1 MSDKVETEFNAN
13 ENTPHKGQS
22 IYIEASAGTGKTY
35 NIQKIVRKL
44 LERKDVS
51 RLEKILI
58 VTFTEKAAGELRD
71 RIRKELAGFEA
82 DVDNAPIYTI
92 HSFCQ
97 NTLEEFS
104 FTAKKPASL
113 ELIDEEE
120 ISNFIDRAIRDGLE
134 NDENFR
140 TELIALFENA
150 ENKDS
155 FIESLKKDLK
165 QAVGRYYPDEKI
177 VELEKEK
184 QPAIFNG
191 REITIDDYKTYSRFE
206 LLIETQEF
214 KEKLA
219 ELEKLAKQN
228 EEDFKEKSVGLSKT
242 AKGNLEKKLLRLPKF
257 CEDLKSHFSNKEINF
272 NGSSFQEQYFE
283 NEEKELFKYFWNL
296 KNFQNNDDIKKSLFK
311 IFLANFYQMH
321 LPNLYQ
327 AWQLE
332 KSQNKQQSFND
343 MIRNVREA
351 VCEKDSALK
360 KELQKK
366 YDVAIIDE
374 FQDTNQ
380 QQWDIFRE
388 VFKNESHSLIVV
400 GDPKQSIYAF
410 QGADVNV
417 YENAIGTFENGYK
430 LSHNYRSTD
439 QMIEACNGLFEQDF
453 FKGSD
458 ITFFKSE
465 PPEAP
470 EDKTSNAT
478 FDGKEIKPFWICN
491 SEKVEK
497 KENEPAKKIECPISA
512 EEFAKL
518 AVEKIVDCCTY
529 DKNGK
534 TRLQV
539 YEKKEKNFRNVSF
552 KDFAV
557 LAKTSSEMEEIEN
570 AMKRSGIP
578 FLRYKDKNLFAGIEC
593 RHWISLINAIA
604 SPDFIGHNRAFL
616 SEALFTKFFEI
627 PLESVK
633 DEKYDSP
640 TCKERKAIIEWQNL
654 AEKRKW
660 ARLLESVFEK
670 TQIENRLS
678 GLDNLQS
685 LSKFRQIGEYIV
697 EYLYKNDSSLKG
709 VSKHLSRLVAR
720 TEEADDE
727 GSLVARGTDFDC
739 VQLMTIHASKGLE
752 FPVVIAAGGFKQRN
766 NQIPQVYLYH
776 EEKKDDEGK
785 VVEKYAKLS
794 FSECDKKKMQGEE
807 EKEWQR
813 LFYVAYTR
821 ASSLMILPNYEKS
834 KSGNRKNDNVFTKTV
849 TASLSAFMQNEDEK
863 KANDSDYQKRYEKFI
878 ITEKERNDFNFCK
891 KLNEKVQEI
900 LKHKKEK
907 ESDGFTEELQRKEF
921 EKLSAAK
928 NRLLKKNSY
937 SSLGHKKIA
946 LNEYVSDKYKPEEEE
961 LYNENLED
969 VSELSDSDYLKG
981 YPRGSKL
988 GLALHSIFEKIDFE
1002 TARPISSSSCK
1013 KISDFE
1019 EFFADS
1025 EVKSLIDTSFYEQG
1039 FKIDKDDSKNWRKN
1053 TAQSI
1058 WNTLSA
1064 RFKEVR
1070 TNKSGNFFSLREI
1083 SLKDRTS
1090 EAEFNF
1096 MPEEFSSAPE
1106 IRNYFNGF
1114 IDLLFVRNVGG
1125 REVYSLLDW
1134 KSDTLADYSET
1145 ETANHSVEKYSV
1157 QMVLYSFCLVKW
1169 LKTFPKYSSMKESEI
1184 YENHFGGIYY
1194 VYLRGT
1200 KGETGNG
1207 IFAQRWNSWSTLNKI
1222 FNDEICGKLKTE
1234 NEK

>member
-1 MSDKVETEFNAN
+1 MSDKIETEFNAKD
-13 ENTPHKGQS
+13 NTPLKGQS
-22 IYIEASAGTGKTY
+22 IYIKASAGTGKTY
-35 NIQKIVRKL
+35 NIQKIVRQL
-44 LERKDVS
+44 LERKDVPQ
-51 RLEKILI
+51 LEKILI

-71 RIRKELAGFEA
+71 RIRKELTGFDA

-97 NTLEEFS
+97 QTLEEFA
-104 FTAKKPASL
+104 FTANKPASL

-120 ISNFIDRAIRDGLE
+120 IIDFIDRAIRDGLE

-140 TELIALFENA
+140 TELIPLFENA

-155 FIESLKKDLK
+155 FIESLKDDLK
-165 QAVGRYYPDEKI
+165 QAVARYYPDEKI
-177 VELEKEK
+177 VELDANSDSIYLKYEGKKEQKDYTFEDCDFLLEKEESGNYDEVK
-184 QPAIFNG
+184 KD
-191 REITIDDYKTYSRFE
+191 ITRVFTGKDAANHKKNIEKYKKARFY
-206 LLIETQEF
+206 
-214 KEKLA
+214 
-219 ELEKLAKQN
+219 
-228 EEDFKEKSVGLSKT
+228 
-242 AKGNLEKKLLRLPKF
+242 GNI
-257 CEDLKSHFSNKEINF
+257 LKS
-272 NGSSFQEQYFE
+272 
-283 NEEKELFKYFWNL
+283 
-296 KNFQNNDDIKKSLFK
+296 
-311 IFLANFYQMH
+311 
-321 LPNLYQ
+321 LYQ

-351 VCEKDSALK
+351 VCEKNSALK

-388 VFKNESHSLIVV
+388 VFKNDSHSLIVV

-410 QGADVNV
+410 QGADINV

-439 QMIEACNGLFEQDF
+439 QMIEACNRLFEQDF

-470 EDKTSNAT
+470 GDKTLNAT

-491 SEKVEK
+491 SEKEEK

-512 EEFAKL
+512 EEFANL

-557 LAKTSSEMEEIEN
+557 LAKTSPEMEKIEN
-570 AMKRSGIP
+570 AMKDSGIP
-578 FLRYKDKNLFAGIEC
+578 FLRYKDKNLFRGIEC
-593 RHWISLINAIA
+593 KHWISLINAIT
-604 SPDFIGHNRAFL
+604 SPDFTGHKRAFL
-616 SEALFTKFFEI
+616 SEALFTRFFDI
-627 PLESVK
+627 PIENVT

-640 TCKERKAIIEWQNL
+640 TCDERKAIIEWQML
-654 AEKRKW
+654 AEDRKW
-660 ARLLESVFEK
+660 AKLLESIFEK
-670 TQIENRLS
+670 TQIEKRLS
-678 GLDNLQS
+678 GLDNLQT

-697 EYLYKNDSSLKG
+697 EYLYKNDSSLDG
-709 VSKHLSRLVAR
+709 VSRHLSRLVAR
-720 TEEADDE
+720 TEGADDE

-766 NQIPQVYLYH
+766 NQISQVYLYH

-785 VVEKYAKLS
+785 PVGKYAKLS
-794 FSECDKKKMQGEE
+794 FSENGKEKMKNEE
-807 EKEWQR
+807 EIEWQR

-834 KSGNRKNDNVFTKTV
+834 ISGDKRIDNVFTKTI
-849 TASLSAFMQNEDEK
+849 TASLSAFMQND
-863 KANDSDYQKRYEKFI
+863 AN
-878 ITEKERNDFNFCK
+878 K
-891 KLNEKVQEI
+891 KLYENFIFSEENNRKLSKEVQEI

-907 ESDGFTEELQRKEF
+907 ESDGTTEDSQKAVFTELKD
-921 EKLSAAK
+921 AK

-946 LNEYVSDKYKPEEEE
+946 LNEYVSDKYKPEEEDDD
-961 LYNENLED
+961 ENLEET
-969 VSELSDSDYLKG
+969 SELSDSDYLKG

-1002 TARPISSSSCK
+1002 TALPIASASSGK
-1013 KISDFE
+1013 RISDYE
-1019 EFFADS
+1019 ELCTDS
-1025 EVKSLIDTSFYEQG
+1025 DVKALIEDSFSEQG
-1039 FKIDKDDSKNWRKN
+1039 LKIDEEDSKNWRKN
-1053 TAQSI
+1053 TAQII
-1058 WNTLSA
+1058 WNALSA
-1064 RFKEVR
+1064 RFKEL
-1070 TNKSGNFFSLREI
+1070 TGGKEGGTFSLREI
-1083 SLKDRTS
+1083 LLKDRSS
-1090 EAEFNF
+1090 EVEFNF

-1114 IDLLFVRNVGG
+1114 IDLLFVRNVDGK
-1125 REVYSLLDW
+1125 EVYSLLDW
-1134 KSDTLADYSET
+1134 KSDTLPDYSES
-1145 ETANHSVEKYSV
+1145 ETANHSVEKYSI
-1157 QMVLYSFCLVKW
+1157 QMVLYSYCLVKW
-1169 LKTFPKYSSMKESEI
+1169 LKTFPKYSSMDYNEI
-1184 YENHFGGIYY
+1184 YKNHFGGIYY

-1200 KGETGNG
+1200 KAGTDNG
-1207 IFAQRWNSWSTLNKI
+1207 IFAQKWENWKMLNTI
-1222 FNDEICGKLKTE
+1222 FNDKICKKMKTE
-1234 NEK
+1234 SKK

>member
-1 MSDKVETEFNAN
+1 MSDKIETEFNAKD
-13 ENTPHKGQS
+13 NTPLKGQS
-22 IYIEASAGTGKTY
+22 IYIKASAGTGKTY
-35 NIQKIVRKL
+35 NIQKIVRQL
-44 LERKDVS
+44 LERKEVPQ
-51 RLEKILI
+51 LEKILI

-71 RIRKELAGFEA
+71 RIRKELTGFDA

-97 NTLEEFS
+97 KTLEEFA
-104 FTAKKPASL
+104 FTANKPASL

-120 ISNFIDRAIRDGLE
+120 ISDFIDRAIRDGLE

-140 TELIALFENA
+140 TELIPLFENA

-165 QAVGRYYPDEKI
+165 QAVAKYYPDEKI
-177 VELEKEK
+177 VELDANSDSIYLKYEGKKEQKDYTFEDCDFLLEKEESGIYDEVK
-184 QPAIFNG
+184 KD
-191 REITIDDYKTYSRFE
+191 ITRVFTGKDAANHKKNIEKYKKARFY
-206 LLIETQEF
+206 
-214 KEKLA
+214 
-219 ELEKLAKQN
+219 
-228 EEDFKEKSVGLSKT
+228 
-242 AKGNLEKKLLRLPKF
+242 GNI
-257 CEDLKSHFSNKEINF
+257 LKS
-272 NGSSFQEQYFE
+272 
-283 NEEKELFKYFWNL
+283 
-296 KNFQNNDDIKKSLFK
+296 
-311 IFLANFYQMH
+311 
-321 LPNLYQ
+321 LYQ

-351 VCEKDSALK
+351 VCEKNSALK

-388 VFKNESHSLIVV
+388 VFKNDSHSLIVV

-439 QMIEACNGLFEQDF
+439 QMIEACNRLFEQDF

-458 ITFFKSE
+458 ITFFKSD

-470 EDKTSNAT
+470 GDKTLNAT

-491 SEKVEK
+491 SEKKEK
-497 KENEPAKKIECPISA
+497 NEDGSVKKSEVPISA
-512 EEFAKL
+512 EDFANL

-557 LAKTSSEMEEIEN
+557 LAKTSPEMEKIEN
-570 AMKRSGIP
+570 AMKDSGIP
-578 FLRYKDKNLFAGIEC
+578 FLRYKDKNLFRGIEC
-593 RHWISLINAIA
+593 KHWISLINAIA
-604 SPDFIGHNRAFL
+604 SPDFTGHNRAFL
-616 SEALFTKFFEI
+616 SEALFTRFFDI
-627 PLESVK
+627 PIENVT

-640 TCKERKAIIEWQNL
+640 TCDERKALIEWQML
-654 AEKRKW
+654 AEDRKW
-660 ARLLESVFEK
+660 AKLLESIFEK
-670 TQIENRLS
+670 TQIEKRLS
-678 GLDNLQS
+678 GLDNLQT

-697 EYLYKNDSSLKG
+697 EYLYKNDSSLDG
-709 VSKHLSRLVAR
+709 VSRHLSRLVAR
-720 TEEADDE
+720 TEGPDDE

-785 VVEKYAKLS
+785 PVGKYAKLS
-794 FSECDKKKMQGEE
+794 FSEDGKEKMKKEE
-807 EKEWQR
+807 EIEWQR

-834 KSGNRKNDNVFTKTV
+834 RSGDKRIDNVFTKTI
-849 TASLSAFMQNEDEK
+849 TTSLSAFMQND
-863 KANDSDYQKRYEKFI
+863 AN
-878 ITEKERNDFNFCK
+878 K
-891 KLNEKVQEI
+891 KLYENFIFSEENNRKLSKEVQEI
-900 LKHKKEK
+900 LKHKTEK
-907 ESDGFTEELQRKEF
+907 ESDGTTEDSQKEVFTELKD
-921 EKLSAAK
+921 AK

-946 LNEYVSDKYKPEEEE
+946 LNEYVSDKYKPEEEDDD
-961 LYNENLED
+961 ENLEET
-969 VSELSDSDYLKG
+969 SELSDSDYLKG

-1002 TARPISSSSCK
+1002 TALPIASASSGK
-1013 KISDFE
+1013 RISDYE
-1019 EFFADS
+1019 ELCTDS
-1025 EVKSLIDTSFYEQG
+1025 NVKALIEDSFSEQDL
-1039 FKIDKDDSKNWRKN
+1039 KIDEEDSKNWRKN
-1053 TAQSI
+1053 TAQI
-1058 WNTLSA
+1058 VWNTLSA
-1064 RFKEVR
+1064 RFKEL
-1070 TNKSGNFFSLREI
+1070 TGGKEGETFSLREI
-1083 SLKDRTS
+1083 LLKDRSS
-1090 EAEFNF
+1090 EVEFNF

-1114 IDLLFVRNVGG
+1114 IDLLFVRNVDGK
-1125 REVYSLLDW
+1125 EVYSLLDW
-1134 KSDTLADYSET
+1134 KSDTLPDYSES
-1145 ETANHSVEKYSV
+1145 ETANHSVEKYSI
-1157 QMVLYSFCLVKW
+1157 QMVLYSYCLVKW
-1169 LKTFPKYSSMKESEI
+1169 LKTFPKYSSMDYNEI
-1184 YENHFGGIYY
+1184 YKNHFGGIYY

-1200 KGETGNG
+1200 KAGTDNG
-1207 IFAQRWNSWSTLNKI
+1207 IFAQKWENWEMLNTI
-1222 FNDEICGKLKTE
+1222 FNDKICKKMKTE
-1234 NEK
+1234 SKK

>member
-1 MSDKVETEFNAN
+1 MSDKIETEFNAKD
-13 ENTPHKGQS
+13 NTPLKGQS
-22 IYIEASAGTGKTY
+22 IYIKASAGTGKTY
-35 NIQKIVRKL
+35 NIQKIVRQL
-44 LERKDVS
+44 LERKEVPQ
-51 RLEKILI
+51 LEKILI

-71 RIRKELAGFEA
+71 RIRKELTGFDA

-97 NTLEEFS
+97 KTLEEFA
-104 FTAKKPASL
+104 FTANKPASL

-120 ISNFIDRAIRDGLE
+120 ISDFIDRAIRDGLE

-140 TELIALFENA
+140 TELIPLFENA

-155 FIESLKKDLK
+155 FIESLKDDLK
-165 QAVGRYYPDEKI
+165 QAVAKYYPDEKI
-177 VELEKEK
+177 VELEKEIQK
-184 QPAIFNG
+184 ATFNG
-191 REITIDDYKTYSRFE
+191 REITIDEYKIYSSFD

-214 KEKLA
+214 KDN
-219 ELEKLAKQN
+219 LAKLEILAQQN
-228 EEDFKEKSVGLSKT
+228 KEKFERESIELDDK
-242 AKGNLEKKLLRLPKF
+242 KKKKLEEQLLKLPNFYK
-257 CEDLKSHFSNKEINF
+257 DLKSHLVNKEIKF
-272 NGSSFQEQYFE
+272 DGQKFRSFK
-283 NEEKELFKYFWNL
+283 NEEEQKLFRFFYEL
-296 KNFQNNDDIKKSLFK
+296 KNIKGLFK
-311 IFLANFYQMH
+311 IFTANFYQMH

-351 VCEKDSALK
+351 VCEKNSALK

-388 VFKNESHSLIVV
+388 VFKNENHSLIVV

-439 QMIEACNGLFEQDF
+439 QMIEACNRLFEQDF

-470 EDKTSNAT
+470 GDKTLNAT

-491 SEKVEK
+491 SEKKEK
-497 KENEPAKKIECPISA
+497 NEDGSVKKSEVPISA
-512 EEFAKL
+512 EDFAKL

-557 LAKTSSEMEEIEN
+557 LAKTSPEMEEIEN
-570 AMKRSGIP
+570 AMKDSGIP
-578 FLRYKDKNLFAGIEC
+578 FLRYKDKNLFRGIEC
-593 RHWISLINAIA
+593 KHWISLINAIA
-604 SPDFIGHNRAFL
+604 SPDFTGHNRPFL
-616 SEALFTKFFEI
+616 SEALFTRFFDI
-627 PLESVK
+627 PIENVT

-640 TCKERKAIIEWQNL
+640 TCDERKAIIEWQML
-654 AEKRKW
+654 AEDRKW
-660 ARLLESVFEK
+660 AKLLESIFEK
-670 TQIENRLS
+670 TQIEKRLS
-678 GLDNLQS
+678 GLDNLQT

-697 EYLYKNDSSLKG
+697 EYLYKNDSSLDG
-709 VSKHLSRLVAR
+709 VSRHLSRLVAR
-720 TEEADDE
+720 TEGPDDE

-785 VVEKYAKLS
+785 PVGKYAKLS
-794 FSECDKKKMQGEE
+794 FSEDGKEKMKNEE
-807 EKEWQR
+807 EIEWQR

-834 KSGNRKNDNVFTKTV
+834 ISGDKEINNVFTKTI
-849 TASLSAFMQNEDEK
+849 TASLSAFMQND
-863 KANDSDYQKRYEKFI
+863 AN
-878 ITEKERNDFNFCK
+878 K
-891 KLNEKVQEI
+891 KLYENFIFSEENNRKLSKEVQEI

-907 ESDGFTEELQRKEF
+907 ESDGTTEDSQKEVFTELKD
-921 EKLSAAK
+921 AK

-937 SSLGHKKIA
+937 SSLGHKKIG
-946 LNEYVSDKYKPEEEE
+946 LNEYVSDKYKPEEQDDD
-961 LYNENLED
+961 ENLEET
-969 VSELSDSDYLKG
+969 SELSDSDYLKG

-1002 TARPISSSSCK
+1002 TALPIASASSGK
-1013 KISDFE
+1013 RISDYE
-1019 EFFADS
+1019 ELCTDS
-1025 EVKSLIDTSFYEQG
+1025 DVKALIEDSFSEQG
-1039 FKIDKDDSKNWRKN
+1039 LKIDEEDSKNWRKN
-1053 TAQSI
+1053 TAQII

-1064 RFKEVR
+1064 RFKEL
-1070 TNKSGNFFSLREI
+1070 TGEKEGEAFSLREI
-1083 SLKDRTS
+1083 LLKDRSS
-1090 EAEFNF
+1090 EVEFNF

-1114 IDLLFVRNVGG
+1114 IDLLFVRNVDGK
-1125 REVYSLLDW
+1125 EVYSLLDW
-1134 KSDTLADYSET
+1134 KSDILPDYSES
-1145 ETANHSVEKYSV
+1145 ETANHSVEKYSI
-1157 QMVLYSFCLVKW
+1157 QMVLYSYCLVKW
-1169 LKTFPKYSSMKESEI
+1169 LKTFPKYSSMDYNEI
-1184 YENHFGGIYY
+1184 YKNHFGGIYY

-1200 KGETGNG
+1200 KAGTDNG
-1207 IFAQRWNSWSTLNKI
+1207 IFAQKWENWEMLNTI
-1222 FNDEICGKLKTE
+1222 FNDKICKKMKTE
-1234 NEK
+1234 SKK

>member
-1 MSDKVETEFNAN
+1 MSDKIETEFNAKD
-13 ENTPHKGQS
+13 NTPLKGQS
-22 IYIEASAGTGKTY
+22 IYIKASAGTGKTY
-35 NIQKIVRKL
+35 NIQKIVRQL
-44 LERKDVS
+44 LERKDVPQ
-51 RLEKILI
+51 LEKILI

-71 RIRKELAGFEA
+71 RIRKELTGFDA

-97 NTLEEFS
+97 QTLEEFA

-120 ISNFIDRAIRDGLE
+120 INDFIDRAIRDGLE

-140 TELIALFENA
+140 TELIPLFENA

-155 FIESLKKDLK
+155 FIESFKKDLK
-165 QAVGRYYPDEKI
+165 QAVAKYYPDEKI
-177 VELEKEK
+177 VELDANSDSIYLKYEGKKEQKDYTFEDCDFLLEKEESGNYDEVK
-184 QPAIFNG
+184 KD
-191 REITIDDYKTYSRFE
+191 ITRVFTGKDAANHKKNIEKYKKARFY
-206 LLIETQEF
+206 
-214 KEKLA
+214 
-219 ELEKLAKQN
+219 
-228 EEDFKEKSVGLSKT
+228 
-242 AKGNLEKKLLRLPKF
+242 GNI
-257 CEDLKSHFSNKEINF
+257 LKS
-272 NGSSFQEQYFE
+272 
-283 NEEKELFKYFWNL
+283 
-296 KNFQNNDDIKKSLFK
+296 
-311 IFLANFYQMH
+311 
-321 LPNLYQ
+321 LYQ

-351 VCEKDSALK
+351 VCEKNSALK

-388 VFKNESHSLIVV
+388 VFKNENHSLIVV

-439 QMIEACNGLFEQDF
+439 QMIEACNRLFEQNF

-458 ITFFKSE
+458 ITFFRSD
-465 PPEAP
+465 PPKAP
-470 EDKTSNAT
+470 GDKTLNAT

-491 SEKVEK
+491 SEKKEK
-497 KENEPAKKIECPISA
+497 NEDGSVKKSEVPISA
-512 EEFAKL
+512 EDFAKL

-570 AMKRSGIP
+570 AMKDSGIP
-578 FLRYKDKNLFAGIEC
+578 FLRYKDKNLFRGVEC
-593 RHWISLINAIA
+593 KHWISLINAIA
-604 SPDFIGHNRAFL
+604 SPDFTGHNRAFL
-616 SEALFTKFFEI
+616 SEALFTRFFDI
-627 PLESVK
+627 PIENVT

-640 TCKERKAIIEWQNL
+640 TCDERKALIEWQML
-654 AEKRKW
+654 AEDRKW
-660 ARLLESVFEK
+660 AKLLESIFEK
-670 TQIENRLS
+670 TQIEKRLS
-678 GLDNLQS
+678 GLDNLQT

-697 EYLYKNDSSLKG
+697 EYLYKNDSSLDG
-709 VSKHLSRLVAR
+709 VSRHLSRLVAR
-720 TEEADDE
+720 TEGPDDE

-785 VVEKYAKLS
+785 PVGKYAKLS
-794 FSECDKKKMQGEE
+794 FSEDGKEKMKKEE
-807 EKEWQR
+807 EIEWQR

-821 ASSLMILPNYEKS
+821 ASSLIILPNYEKS
-834 KSGNRKNDNVFTKTV
+834 RSGDKEINNVFTKTI
-849 TASLSAFMQNEDEK
+849 TASLSAFMQND
-863 KANDSDYQKRYEKFI
+863 AN
-878 ITEKERNDFNFCK
+878 K
-891 KLNEKVQEI
+891 KLYENFIFSEENNRKLSKEVQEI
-900 LKHKKEK
+900 LKHIKEK
-907 ESDGFTEELQRKEF
+907 ESDGTTEDSQKEVFTELKD
-921 EKLSAAK
+921 AK

-937 SSLGHKKIA
+937 SSLGHKKIG
-946 LNEYVSDKYKPEEEE
+946 LNEYVSDKYKPEEEDDD
-961 LYNENLED
+961 ENLEET
-969 VSELSDSDYLKG
+969 SELSDSDYLKG

-1002 TARPISSSSCK
+1002 TALPIASASSGK
-1013 KISDFE
+1013 RISDYE
-1019 EFFADS
+1019 ELCTDS
-1025 EVKSLIDTSFYEQG
+1025 DVKALIEDSFSEQG
-1039 FKIDKDDSKNWRKN
+1039 LKIDEEDSKNWRKN
-1053 TAQSI
+1053 TAQI
-1058 WNTLSA
+1058 VCNTLSA
-1064 RFKEVR
+1064 RFKEL
-1070 TNKSGNFFSLREI
+1070 TGGKEGETFSLREI
-1083 SLKDRTS
+1083 LLKDRSS
-1090 EAEFNF
+1090 EVEFNF

-1114 IDLLFVRNVGG
+1114 IDLLFVRNVDGK
-1125 REVYSLLDW
+1125 EVYSLLDW
-1134 KSDTLADYSET
+1134 KSDTLPDYSES
-1145 ETANHSVEKYSV
+1145 ETAKHSVEKYSI
-1157 QMVLYSFCLVKW
+1157 QMVLYSYCLVKW
-1169 LKTFPKYSSMKESEI
+1169 LKTFPKYSSMDYNEI
-1184 YENHFGGIYY
+1184 YKNHFGGIYY

-1200 KGETGNG
+1200 KAGTDNG
-1207 IFAQRWNSWSTLNKI
+1207 IFAQKWENWKMLNTI
-1222 FNDEICGKLKTE
+1222 FNDKICKKMKTE
-1234 NEK
+1234 SKK

>member
-1 MSDKVETEFNAN
+1 MSDKIETEFNAKD
-13 ENTPHKGQS
+13 NTPLKGQS
-22 IYIEASAGTGKTY
+22 IYIKASAGTGKTY
-35 NIQKIVRKL
+35 NIQKIVRQL
-44 LERKDVS
+44 LERKDVPQ
-51 RLEKILI
+51 LEKILI

-71 RIRKELAGFEA
+71 RIRKELTGFDV

-97 NTLEEFS
+97 KTLEEFA
-104 FTAKKPASL
+104 FTANKPASL

-120 ISNFIDRAIRDGLE
+120 ISDFIDRAIRDGLE

-140 TELIALFENA
+140 TELIPLFENA

-165 QAVGRYYPDEKI
+165 QAVAKYYPDEKI
-177 VELEKEK
+177 VELDANSDSIYLKYEGKKEQKDYTFEDCDFLLEKEESGNYDEVK
-184 QPAIFNG
+184 KD
-191 REITIDDYKTYSRFE
+191 ITRVFTGKDAANHKKNIEKYKKTRFY
-206 LLIETQEF
+206 
-214 KEKLA
+214 
-219 ELEKLAKQN
+219 
-228 EEDFKEKSVGLSKT
+228 
-242 AKGNLEKKLLRLPKF
+242 GNI
-257 CEDLKSHFSNKEINF
+257 LKS
-272 NGSSFQEQYFE
+272 
-283 NEEKELFKYFWNL
+283 
-296 KNFQNNDDIKKSLFK
+296 
-311 IFLANFYQMH
+311 
-321 LPNLYQ
+321 LYQ

-351 VCEKDSALK
+351 VCEKNSALK

-388 VFKNESHSLIVV
+388 VFKNENHSLIVV

-439 QMIEACNGLFEQDF
+439 QMIEACNRLFEQDF

-470 EDKTSNAT
+470 GDKTLNAT

-491 SEKVEK
+491 SEKKEK
-497 KENEPAKKIECPISA
+497 NEDGSVKKSEVPISA
-512 EEFAKL
+512 EDFANL

-534 TRLQV
+534 TRLQI

-557 LAKTSSEMEEIEN
+557 LAKTSSEMENIEN
-570 AMKRSGIP
+570 AMKDSGIP
-578 FLRYKDKNLFAGIEC
+578 FLRYKDKNLFKGIEC
-593 RHWISLINAIA
+593 KHWISLINAIA
-604 SPDFIGHNRAFL
+604 SPDFTGHNRAFL
-616 SEALFTKFFEI
+616 SEALFTRFFDI
-627 PLESVK
+627 PIENVT

-640 TCKERKAIIEWQNL
+640 TCDERKALIEWQML
-654 AEKRKW
+654 AEDRKW
-660 ARLLESVFEK
+660 AKLLESIFEK
-670 TQIENRLS
+670 TQIEKRLS
-678 GLDNLQS
+678 GLDNLQT

-697 EYLYKNDSSLKG
+697 EYLYKNDSSLDG
-709 VSKHLSRLVAR
+709 VSRHLSRLVAR
-720 TEEADDE
+720 TEGADDE
-727 GSLVARGTDFDC
+727 GNLVARGTDFDC

-785 VVEKYAKLS
+785 PVGKYAKLS
-794 FSECDKKKMQGEE
+794 FSEDGKEKMKKEE
-807 EKEWQR
+807 EIEWQR

-834 KSGNRKNDNVFTKTV
+834 ISGDKEINNVFTKTI
-849 TASLSAFMQNEDEK
+849 TASLSAFMQND
-863 KANDSDYQKRYEKFI
+863 AN
-878 ITEKERNDFNFCK
+878 K
-891 KLNEKVQEI
+891 KLYENFIFSEENNRKLSKEVQEI

-907 ESDGFTEELQRKEF
+907 ESDGTTEDSQKEVFTELKD
-921 EKLSAAK
+921 AK

-946 LNEYVSDKYKPEEEE
+946 LNEYVSDKYKPEEDDDD
-961 LYNENLED
+961 ENLEET
-969 VSELSDSDYLKG
+969 SELSDSDYLKG

-1002 TARPISSSSCK
+1002 TALPIASASSGK
-1013 KISDFE
+1013 RISDYE
-1019 EFFADS
+1019 ELCTDS
-1025 EVKSLIDTSFYEQG
+1025 DVKALIEDSFSEQG
-1039 FKIDKDDSKNWRKN
+1039 LKIDEEDSKNWRKN
-1053 TAQSI
+1053 TAQII

-1064 RFKEVR
+1064 RFKEL
-1070 TNKSGNFFSLREI
+1070 TGEKEGETFSLREI
-1083 SLKDRTS
+1083 LLKDRSS
-1090 EAEFNF
+1090 EVEFNF

-1114 IDLLFVRNVGG
+1114 IDLLFVRNVDGK
-1125 REVYSLLDW
+1125 EVYSLLDW
-1134 KSDTLADYSET
+1134 KSDTLPDYSES
-1145 ETANHSVEKYSV
+1145 ETAKHSVEKYSI
-1157 QMVLYSFCLVKW
+1157 QMVLYSYCLVKW
-1169 LKTFPKYSSMKESEI
+1169 LKTFPKYSSMDYNEI
-1184 YENHFGGIYY
+1184 YKNHFGGIYY

-1200 KGETGNG
+1200 KAGTDNG
-1207 IFAQRWNSWSTLNKI
+1207 IFAQKWENWKMLNTI
-1222 FNDEICGKLKTE
+1222 FNDKICKKMKTE
-1234 NEK
+1234 SKK

>member
-1 MSDKVETEFNAN
+1 MSDKIETEFNAKD
-13 ENTPHKGQS
+13 NTPLKGQS
-22 IYIEASAGTGKTY
+22 IYIKASAGTGKTY
-35 NIQKIVRKL
+35 NIQKIVRQL
-44 LERKDVS
+44 LERKDVPQ
-51 RLEKILI
+51 LEKILI

-71 RIRKELAGFEA
+71 RIRKELTGFDA

-97 NTLEEFS
+97 KTLEEFA
-104 FTAKKPASL
+104 FTANKPASL

-120 ISNFIDRAIRDGLE
+120 ISDFIDRAIRDGLE

-140 TELIALFENA
+140 TELIPLFENA

-155 FIESLKKDLK
+155 FIESLKDDLK
-165 QAVGRYYPDEKI
+165 QAVAKYYPDEKI
-177 VELEKEK
+177 VELEKEIQK
-184 QPAIFNG
+184 ATFNG
-191 REITIDDYKTYSRFE
+191 REITIDEYKIYSSFD

-214 KEKLA
+214 KDNLA
-219 ELEKLAKQN
+219 KLEKLVQQN
-228 EEDFKEKSVGLSKT
+228 EEKFERESVGLDDK
-242 AKGNLEKKLLRLPKF
+242 KKEKLEKQLLKLSNFYK
-257 CEDLKSHFSNKEINF
+257 DLKSHLANKEIKF
-272 NGSSFQEQYFE
+272 DGQKFRSFK
-283 NEEKELFKYFWNL
+283 NEEEQKLFRFFYEL
-296 KNFQNNDDIKKSLFK
+296 KNIKGLFK
-311 IFLANFYQMH
+311 IFTANFYQMH

-343 MIRNVREA
+343 MILNVREA
-351 VCEKDSALK
+351 VCEKNSALK

-388 VFKNESHSLIVV
+388 VFKNDSHSLIVV

-453 FKGSD
+453 FKDPD
-458 ITFFKSE
+458 ITFFRSD

-470 EDKTSNAT
+470 GDKTLNAT

-491 SEKVEK
+491 SEKEEK
-497 KENEPAKKIECPISA
+497 NEDGSVKKSEVPISA

-557 LAKTSSEMEEIEN
+557 LAKTSPEMEEIEN
-570 AMKRSGIP
+570 AMKDSGIP
-578 FLRYKDKNLFAGIEC
+578 FLRYKDKNLFRGIEC
-593 RHWISLINAIA
+593 KHWISLINAIA
-604 SPDFIGHNRAFL
+604 SPDFTGHNRAFL
-616 SEALFTKFFEI
+616 SEALFTRFFDI
-627 PLESVK
+627 PIENVT

-640 TCKERKAIIEWQNL
+640 TCDERKALIEWQML
-654 AEKRKW
+654 AEDRKW
-660 ARLLESVFEK
+660 AKLLESIFEK
-670 TQIENRLS
+670 TQIEKRLS
-678 GLDNLQS
+678 GLDNLQT

-697 EYLYKNDSSLKG
+697 EYLYKNDSSLDG
-709 VSKHLSRLVAR
+709 VSRHLSRLVAC
-720 TEEADDE
+720 TEGTDEE

-785 VVEKYAKLS
+785 PVGKYAKLS
-794 FSECDKKKMQGEE
+794 FSEDGKEKMKKEE
-807 EKEWQR
+807 EIEWQR

-834 KSGNRKNDNVFTKTV
+834 ISGDKRIDNVFTKTI
-849 TASLSAFMQNEDEK
+849 TTSLSAFMQND
-863 KANDSDYQKRYEKFI
+863 AN
-878 ITEKERNDFNFCK
+878 K
-891 KLNEKVQEI
+891 KLYENFIFSEENNRKLSKEVQEI

-907 ESDGFTEELQRKEF
+907 ESDGTTEDSQKEVFTELKD
-921 EKLSAAK
+921 AK

-946 LNEYVSDKYKPEEEE
+946 LNEYVSDKYKPEEEDDD
-961 LYNENLED
+961 ENLEET
-969 VSELSDSDYLKG
+969 SELSDSDYLKG

-1002 TARPISSSSCK
+1002 TAFPIASASSGK
-1013 KISDFE
+1013 RISDYE
-1019 EFFADS
+1019 ELCTDS
-1025 EVKSLIDTSFYEQG
+1025 NVKALIEDSFSEQDL
-1039 FKIDKDDSKNWRKN
+1039 KIDEEDSKNWRKN
-1053 TAQSI
+1053 TAQI
-1058 WNTLSA
+1058 VWNTLSA
-1064 RFKEVR
+1064 RFKEL
-1070 TNKSGNFFSLREI
+1070 TEGKEGETFSLREI
-1083 SLKDRTS
+1083 LLKDRSS
-1090 EAEFNF
+1090 EVEFNF

-1114 IDLLFVRNVGG
+1114 IDLLFVRNVDGK
-1125 REVYSLLDW
+1125 EVYSLLDW
-1134 KSDTLADYSET
+1134 KSDTLPDYSES
-1145 ETANHSVEKYSV
+1145 ETANHSVEKYSI
-1157 QMVLYSFCLVKW
+1157 QMVLYSYCLVKW
-1169 LKTFPKYSSMKESEI
+1169 LKTFPKYSSMDDNEI
-1184 YENHFGGIYY
+1184 YKNHFGGIYY

-1200 KGETGNG
+1200 KAGTDNG
-1207 IFAQRWNSWSTLNKI
+1207 IFAQKWENWEMLNTI
-1222 FNDEICGKLKTE
+1222 FNDKICKKMKTE
-1234 NEK
+1234 SKK

>member
-1 MSDKVETEFNAN
+1 MSDKIETEFNAKD
-13 ENTPHKGQS
+13 NTPLKGQS
-22 IYIEASAGTGKTY
+22 IYIRASAGTGKTY
-35 NIQKIVRKL
+35 NIQKIVRQL
-44 LERKDVS
+44 LERKEVPQ
-51 RLEKILI
+51 LEKILI

-71 RIRKELAGFEA
+71 RIRKELTGFDA

-97 NTLEEFS
+97 KTLEEFA
-104 FTAKKPASL
+104 FTANKPASL

-120 ISNFIDRAIRDGLE
+120 ISDFIDRAIRDGLE
-134 NDENFR
+134 NNENFR
-140 TELIALFENA
+140 TELIPLFENA

-155 FIESLKKDLK
+155 FIESLKDDLK
-165 QAVGRYYPDEKI
+165 QAVAKYYPDEKI
-177 VELEKEK
+177 VELDANSDSIYLKYEGKKEQKDYTFEDCDFLLEKEESGNYDEVK
-184 QPAIFNG
+184 KD
-191 REITIDDYKTYSRFE
+191 ITRVFTGKDAANHKKNIEKYKKARFY
-206 LLIETQEF
+206 
-214 KEKLA
+214 
-219 ELEKLAKQN
+219 
-228 EEDFKEKSVGLSKT
+228 
-242 AKGNLEKKLLRLPKF
+242 GNI
-257 CEDLKSHFSNKEINF
+257 LKS
-272 NGSSFQEQYFE
+272 
-283 NEEKELFKYFWNL
+283 
-296 KNFQNNDDIKKSLFK
+296 
-311 IFLANFYQMH
+311 
-321 LPNLYQ
+321 LYQ

-351 VCEKDSALK
+351 VCEKNSALK

-388 VFKNESHSLIVV
+388 VFKNENHSLIVV

-439 QMIEACNGLFEQDF
+439 QMIEACNRLFGQDF

-470 EDKTSNAT
+470 GDKTLNAT

-491 SEKVEK
+491 SEKKEK
-497 KENEPAKKIECPISA
+497 NEDGSVKKSEVPISA
-512 EEFAKL
+512 EDFANL

-570 AMKRSGIP
+570 AMKDSGIP
-578 FLRYKDKNLFAGIEC
+578 FLRYKDKNLFRGIEC
-593 RHWISLINAIA
+593 KHWISLINAIA
-604 SPDFIGHNRAFL
+604 SPDFTGHNRAFL
-616 SEALFTKFFEI
+616 SEALFTRFFDI
-627 PLESVK
+627 PIENVT

-640 TCKERKAIIEWQNL
+640 TCDERKALIEWQML
-654 AEKRKW
+654 AEDRKW
-660 ARLLESVFEK
+660 AKLLESIFEK
-670 TQIENRLS
+670 TQIEKRLS
-678 GLDNLQS
+678 GLDNLQT

-697 EYLYKNDSSLKG
+697 EYLYKNDSSLDG
-709 VSKHLSRLVAR
+709 VSRHLSRLVAR
-720 TEEADDE
+720 TEGPDDE

-785 VVEKYAKLS
+785 PVGKYAKLS
-794 FSECDKKKMQGEE
+794 FSENGKEKMKNEE
-807 EKEWQR
+807 EIEWQR

-834 KSGNRKNDNVFTKTV
+834 RSGDKRIDNVFTKTI
-849 TASLSAFMQNEDEK
+849 TTSLSAFMQND
-863 KANDSDYQKRYEKFI
+863 AN
-878 ITEKERNDFNFCK
+878 K
-891 KLNEKVQEI
+891 KLYENFIFSEENNRKLSKEVQEI

-907 ESDGFTEELQRKEF
+907 ESDGTTEDSQKEVFTELKD
-921 EKLSAAK
+921 AK

-946 LNEYVSDKYKPEEEE
+946 LNEYVSDKYKPEEDD
-961 LYNENLED
+961 NENLEET
-969 VSELSDSDYLKG
+969 SELSDSDYLKG

-1002 TARPISSSSCK
+1002 TALPIASASSGK
-1013 KISDFE
+1013 RISDYE
-1019 EFFADS
+1019 ELCTDS
-1025 EVKSLIDTSFYEQG
+1025 DVKALIEDSFSEQG
-1039 FKIDKDDSKNWRKN
+1039 LKIDEEDSKNWRKN
-1053 TAQSI
+1053 TAQI
-1058 WNTLSA
+1058 VWNTLSA
-1064 RFKEVR
+1064 RFKEL
-1070 TNKSGNFFSLREI
+1070 TEGKEGEAFSLREI
-1083 SLKDRTS
+1083 LLEDRTS
-1090 EAEFNF
+1090 EVEFNF

-1114 IDLLFVRNVGG
+1114 IDLLFVRNVDGK
-1125 REVYSLLDW
+1125 EVYSLLDW
-1134 KSDTLADYSET
+1134 KSDTLPDYSES
-1145 ETANHSVEKYSV
+1145 ETAKHSVEKYSI
-1157 QMVLYSFCLVKW
+1157 QMVLYSYCLVKW
-1169 LKTFPKYSSMKESEI
+1169 LKTFPKYSSMDYNEI
-1184 YENHFGGIYY
+1184 YKNHFGGIYY

-1200 KGETGNG
+1200 KAGTDNG
-1207 IFAQRWNSWSTLNKI
+1207 IFAQKWENWEMLNTI
-1222 FNDEICGKLKTE
+1222 FNDKICKKMKTE
-1234 NEK
+1234 SKK

>member
-1 MSDKVETEFNAN
+1 MPTDENEKDKKPEFDAN
-13 ENTPHKGQS
+13 KNTPYKGES
-22 IYIEASAGTGKTY
+22 IYIQASAGTGKTY

-71 RIRKELAGFEA
+71 RIRKELAGYVDDNGNKVPKIEA

-97 NTLEEFS
+97 HTLEEFA

-113 ELIDEEE
+113 ALIDEGE
-120 ISNFIDRAIRDGLE
+120 ISDFIDRAIRDGLE
-134 NDENFR
+134 YDENFR

-177 VELEKEK
+177 VELDANSDSIYLKYEGKKKQKDYTFEDCDFLLEKEESGNYDEVK
-184 QPAIFNG
+184 KD
-191 REITIDDYKTYSRFE
+191 ITRVFTGKDAANHKKNIEKYKKARFY
-206 LLIETQEF
+206 
-214 KEKLA
+214 
-219 ELEKLAKQN
+219 
-228 EEDFKEKSVGLSKT
+228 
-242 AKGNLEKKLLRLPKF
+242 GNI
-257 CEDLKSHFSNKEINF
+257 LKS
-272 NGSSFQEQYFE
+272 
-283 NEEKELFKYFWNL
+283 
-296 KNFQNNDDIKKSLFK
+296 
-311 IFLANFYQMH
+311 
-321 LPNLYQ
+321 LYH

-351 VCEKDSALK
+351 VCEENSAVK
-360 KELQKK
+360 RELQKK

-388 VFKNESHSLIVV
+388 VFLNETHSLIVV
-400 GDPKQSIYAF
+400 GDQKQSIYAF

-417 YENAIGTFENGYK
+417 YENAIRQIGKGYK

-453 FKGSD
+453 FKDPD

-465 PPEAP
+465 PPEDYEA
-470 EDKTSNAT
+470 KTLNAT

-491 SEKVEK
+491 SEKEEK

-570 AMKRSGIP
+570 AMKDSGIP
-578 FLRYKDKNLFAGIEC
+578 FLRYKDKNLFNGIEC
-593 RHWISLINAIA
+593 KHWISLINAIA
-604 SPDFIGHNRAFL
+604 SPDFTGHNRAFL
-616 SEALFTKFFEI
+616 SEALFTKFFGV
-627 PLESVK
+627 PFESVK

-640 TCKERKAIIEWQNL
+640 TCKERKSMIEWQNL

-660 ARLLESVFEK
+660 ARLLESIFEK
-670 TQIENRLS
+670 TQIEKRLS

-697 EYLYKNDSSLKG
+697 DYLYKNDFSLEG
-709 VSKHLSRLVAR
+709 VSKHLSRLAAS
-720 TEEADDE
+720 TEGADDE

-739 VQLMTIHASKGLE
+739 VQLMSIHASKGLE

-766 NQIPQVYLYH
+766 DQIPQVYLYH
-776 EEKKDDEGK
+776 EEKKDDEGN
-785 VVEKYAKLS
+785 VEKYVKLS
-794 FSECDKKKMQGEE
+794 FSESGKEKMKKEE
-807 EKEWQR
+807 EIEWQR

-834 KSGNRKNDNVFTKTV
+834 KSGDKRIDNVFTKTV
-849 TASLSAFMQNEDEK
+849 IASFSAFMQNEDEK

-878 ITEKERNDFNFCK
+878 ITEKERNDFDFCK
-891 KLNEKVQEI
+891 KLNVKVQEI

-961 LYNENLED
+961 LYDENLED

-1002 TARPISSSSCK
+1002 TARPIPSSSCK

-1070 TNKSGNFFSLREI
+1070 TNESGNFFSLREI

-1096 MPEEFSSAPE
+1096 MPEKFSSAPE
-1106 IRNYFNGF
+1106 LRNYFNGF
-1114 IDLLFVRNVGG
+1114 IDLLFVRNVDGK
-1125 REVYSLLDW
+1125 EVYSLLDW
-1134 KSDTLADYSET
+1134 KSDTLPDYSES

-1207 IFAQRWNSWSTLNKI
+1207 IFAQRWDSWSTLNKI
-1222 FNDEICGKLKTE
+1222 FDDEICGKLKTE

>member
-1 MSDKVETEFNAN
+1 MSDKIETEFNAKD
-13 ENTPHKGQS
+13 NTPLKGQS
-22 IYIEASAGTGKTY
+22 IYIKASAGTGKTY
-35 NIQKIVRKL
+35 NIQKIVRQL
-44 LERKDVS
+44 LERKDVPQ
-51 RLEKILI
+51 LEKILI

-71 RIRKELAGFEA
+71 RIRKELTGFDV

-97 NTLEEFS
+97 KTLEEFA
-104 FTAKKPASL
+104 FTANKPASL

-120 ISNFIDRAIRDGLE
+120 INDFLDRAIRDGLE

-140 TELIALFENA
+140 TELIPLFENA

-165 QAVGRYYPDEKI
+165 QAVAKYYPDEKI
-177 VELEKEK
+177 VELDANSDSIYLKYEGKKEQKDYTFEDCDFLLEKEESGNYDEVK
-184 QPAIFNG
+184 KD
-191 REITIDDYKTYSRFE
+191 ITRVFTGKDTANHKKNIEKYKKARFY
-206 LLIETQEF
+206 
-214 KEKLA
+214 
-219 ELEKLAKQN
+219 
-228 EEDFKEKSVGLSKT
+228 
-242 AKGNLEKKLLRLPKF
+242 GNI
-257 CEDLKSHFSNKEINF
+257 LKS
-272 NGSSFQEQYFE
+272 
-283 NEEKELFKYFWNL
+283 
-296 KNFQNNDDIKKSLFK
+296 
-311 IFLANFYQMH
+311 
-321 LPNLYQ
+321 LYQ

-351 VCEKDSALK
+351 VCEKNSALK

-388 VFKNESHSLIVV
+388 VFKNENHSLIVV

-439 QMIEACNGLFEQDF
+439 QMIEACNRLFGQDF

-470 EDKTSNAT
+470 GDKTLNAT

-491 SEKVEK
+491 SEKKEK
-497 KENEPAKKIECPISA
+497 NEDGSVKKSEVPISA
-512 EEFAKL
+512 EDFAKL

-552 KDFAV
+552 RDFAV
-557 LAKTSSEMEEIEN
+557 LAKTSPEMEEIEN
-570 AMKRSGIP
+570 AMKDSGIP
-578 FLRYKDKNLFAGIEC
+578 FLRYKDKNLFRGIEC
-593 RHWISLINAIA
+593 KHWISLINAIA
-604 SPDFIGHNRAFL
+604 SPDFTGHNRAFL
-616 SEALFTKFFEI
+616 SEALFTRFFDI
-627 PLESVK
+627 PIENVT

-640 TCKERKAIIEWQNL
+640 TCDERKALIEWQML
-654 AEKRKW
+654 AENRKW
-660 ARLLESVFEK
+660 AKLLESIFEK
-670 TQIENRLS
+670 TQIEKRLS
-678 GLDNLQS
+678 GLDNLQT

-697 EYLYKNDSSLKG
+697 EYLYKNDSSLDG
-709 VSKHLSRLVAR
+709 VSRHLSRLVAR
-720 TEEADDE
+720 TEGADDE

-766 NQIPQVYLYH
+766 NQIPQIYLYH

-785 VVEKYAKLS
+785 PVGKYAKLS
-794 FSECDKKKMQGEE
+794 FSENGKEKMKNEE
-807 EKEWQR
+807 EIEWQR

-821 ASSLMILPNYEKS
+821 ASSLMILPNYEKGI
-834 KSGNRKNDNVFTKTV
+834 SGDKEINNVFTKTI
-849 TASLSAFMQNEDEK
+849 TASLSAFMQND
-863 KANDSDYQKRYEKFI
+863 AN
-878 ITEKERNDFNFCK
+878 K
-891 KLNEKVQEI
+891 KLYENFIFSEENNRKLSKEVQEI

-907 ESDGFTEELQRKEF
+907 ESDGTTEDSQKEVFTELKD
-921 EKLSAAK
+921 AK

-946 LNEYVSDKYKPEEEE
+946 LNEYVSDKYKPEEEDDD
-961 LYNENLED
+961 ENLEET
-969 VSELSDSDYLKG
+969 SELSDSDYLKG

-1002 TARPISSSSCK
+1002 TALPIASASSGK
-1013 KISDFE
+1013 RISDYE
-1019 EFFADS
+1019 ELCTDS
-1025 EVKSLIDTSFYEQG
+1025 DVKALIEDSFSEQG
-1039 FKIDKDDSKNWRKN
+1039 LKIDEEDSKNWRKN
-1053 TAQSI
+1053 TAQI
-1058 WNTLSA
+1058 VWNTLSA
-1064 RFKEVR
+1064 RFKEL
-1070 TNKSGNFFSLREI
+1070 TGEKEGETFSLREI
-1083 SLKDRTS
+1083 LLKDRSS
-1090 EAEFNF
+1090 EVEFNF

-1114 IDLLFVRNVGG
+1114 IDLLFVRNVDGK
-1125 REVYSLLDW
+1125 EVYSLLDW
-1134 KSDTLADYSET
+1134 KSDTLPDYSES
-1145 ETANHSVEKYSV
+1145 ERANHSVEKYSI
-1157 QMVLYSFCLVKW
+1157 QMVLYSYCLVKW
-1169 LKTFPKYSSMKESEI
+1169 LKTFPKYSSMDYNEI
-1184 YENHFGGIYY
+1184 YKNHFGGIYY

-1200 KGETGNG
+1200 KAGTDNG
-1207 IFAQRWNSWSTLNKI
+1207 IFAQKWENWKMLNTI
-1222 FNDEICGKLKTE
+1222 FNDKICKKMKTE
-1234 NEK
+1234 SKK

>member
-1 MSDKVETEFNAN
+1 MSDKIETEFNAKD
-13 ENTPHKGQS
+13 NTPLNGQS
-22 IYIEASAGTGKTY
+22 IYIKASAGTGKTY
-35 NIQKIVRKL
+35 NIQKIVRQL

-51 RLEKILI
+51 QLEKILI

-71 RIRKELAGFEA
+71 RIRKELTGFDA

-97 NTLEEFS
+97 QTLEEFA
-104 FTAKKPASL
+104 FTANKPASL

-120 ISNFIDRAIRDGLE
+120 IIDFIDRAIRDGLE

-140 TELIALFENA
+140 TELIPLFENA

-155 FIESLKKDLK
+155 FIESLKDDLK
-165 QAVGRYYPDEKI
+165 QAVAKYYPDEKI
-177 VELEKEK
+177 VELDANSDSIYLKYEGKKEQKDYTFEDCDFLLEKEESGNYDEVK
-184 QPAIFNG
+184 KD
-191 REITIDDYKTYSRFE
+191 ITRVFTGKDAANHKKNIEKYKKARFY
-206 LLIETQEF
+206 
-214 KEKLA
+214 
-219 ELEKLAKQN
+219 
-228 EEDFKEKSVGLSKT
+228 
-242 AKGNLEKKLLRLPKF
+242 GNI
-257 CEDLKSHFSNKEINF
+257 LKS
-272 NGSSFQEQYFE
+272 
-283 NEEKELFKYFWNL
+283 
-296 KNFQNNDDIKKSLFK
+296 
-311 IFLANFYQMH
+311 
-321 LPNLYQ
+321 LYQ

-351 VCEKDSALK
+351 VCEKNSALK

-388 VFKNESHSLIVV
+388 VFKNENHSLIVV

-439 QMIEACNGLFEQDF
+439 QMIEACNRLFEQNF

-458 ITFFKSE
+458 ITFFRSD
-465 PPEAP
+465 PPEVP
-470 EDKTSNAT
+470 GDKTLNAT

-491 SEKVEK
+491 SEKEEK

-512 EEFAKL
+512 EDFAKL

-557 LAKTSSEMEEIEN
+557 LAKTSSEMENIEN
-570 AMKRSGIP
+570 AMKDSGIP
-578 FLRYKDKNLFAGIEC
+578 FLRYKDKNLFRGIEC
-593 RHWISLINAIA
+593 KHWISLINAIA
-604 SPDFIGHNRAFL
+604 SPDFTGHNRAFL
-616 SEALFTKFFEI
+616 SEALFTRFFDI
-627 PLESVK
+627 PIENVT

-640 TCKERKAIIEWQNL
+640 TCDERKALIEWQML
-654 AEKRKW
+654 AEDRKW
-660 ARLLESVFEK
+660 AKLLESIFEK
-670 TQIENRLS
+670 TQIEKRLS
-678 GLDNLQS
+678 GLDNLQT

-697 EYLYKNDSSLKG
+697 EYLYKNDSSLDG
-709 VSKHLSRLVAR
+709 VSRHLSRLVAR
-720 TEEADDE
+720 TEGADDE

-766 NQIPQVYLYH
+766 NQISQVYLYH

-785 VVEKYAKLS
+785 PVGKYAKLS
-794 FSECDKKKMQGEE
+794 FSENGKEKMKNEE
-807 EKEWQR
+807 EIEWQR

-834 KSGNRKNDNVFTKTV
+834 ISGDKRIDNVFTKTI
-849 TASLSAFMQNEDEK
+849 TASLSAFMQND
-863 KANDSDYQKRYEKFI
+863 AN
-878 ITEKERNDFNFCK
+878 K
-891 KLNEKVQEI
+891 KLYENFIFSEENNRKLSKEVQEI

-907 ESDGFTEELQRKEF
+907 ESDGTTEDSQKAVFTELKD
-921 EKLSAAK
+921 AK

-946 LNEYVSDKYKPEEEE
+946 LNEYVSDKYKPEEEDDD
-961 LYNENLED
+961 ENLEET
-969 VSELSDSDYLKG
+969 SELSDSDYLKG

-1002 TARPISSSSCK
+1002 TALPIASASSGK
-1013 KISDFE
+1013 RISDYE
-1019 EFFADS
+1019 ELCTDS
-1025 EVKSLIDTSFYEQG
+1025 DVKALIEDSFSEQG
-1039 FKIDKDDSKNWRKN
+1039 LKIDEEDSKNWRKN
-1053 TAQSI
+1053 TAQII

-1064 RFKEVR
+1064 RFKEL
-1070 TNKSGNFFSLREI
+1070 TGGKEGGTFSLREI
-1083 SLKDRTS
+1083 LLKDRSS
-1090 EAEFNF
+1090 EVEFNF

-1114 IDLLFVRNVGG
+1114 IDLLFVRNVDGK
-1125 REVYSLLDW
+1125 EVYSLLDW
-1134 KSDTLADYSET
+1134 KSDTLPDYSES
-1145 ETANHSVEKYSV
+1145 ETANHSVEKYSI
-1157 QMVLYSFCLVKW
+1157 QMVLYSYCLVKW
-1169 LKTFPKYSSMKESEI
+1169 LKTFPKYSSMDYNEI
-1184 YENHFGGIYY
+1184 YKNHFGGIYY

-1200 KGETGNG
+1200 KAGTDNG
-1207 IFAQRWNSWSTLNKI
+1207 IFAQKWENWKMLNTI
-1222 FNDEICGKLKTE
+1222 FNDKICKKMKTE
-1234 NEK
+1234 SKK

>member
-1 MSDKVETEFNAN
+1 MSDKIETEFNAKD
-13 ENTPHKGQS
+13 NTPLKGQS
-22 IYIEASAGTGKTY
+22 IYIKASAGTGKTY
-35 NIQKIVRKL
+35 NIQKIVRQL
-44 LERKDVS
+44 LERKDVPQ
-51 RLEKILI
+51 LEKILI

-71 RIRKELAGFEA
+71 RIRKELTGFDA

-97 NTLEEFS
+97 QTLEEFA
-104 FTAKKPASL
+104 FTANKPASL

-120 ISNFIDRAIRDGLE
+120 IIDFIDRAIRDGLE

-140 TELIALFENA
+140 TELIPLFENA

-155 FIESLKKDLK
+155 FIESLKDDLK
-165 QAVGRYYPDEKI
+165 QAVAKYYPDEKI
-177 VELEKEK
+177 VELDANSDSIYLKYEGKKEQKDYTFEDCDFLLEKEESGNYDEVK
-184 QPAIFNG
+184 KD
-191 REITIDDYKTYSRFE
+191 ITRVFTGKDAANHKKNIEKYKKARFY
-206 LLIETQEF
+206 
-214 KEKLA
+214 
-219 ELEKLAKQN
+219 
-228 EEDFKEKSVGLSKT
+228 
-242 AKGNLEKKLLRLPKF
+242 GNI
-257 CEDLKSHFSNKEINF
+257 LKS
-272 NGSSFQEQYFE
+272 
-283 NEEKELFKYFWNL
+283 
-296 KNFQNNDDIKKSLFK
+296 
-311 IFLANFYQMH
+311 
-321 LPNLYQ
+321 LYQ

-351 VCEKDSALK
+351 VCEKNSALK

-388 VFKNESHSLIVV
+388 VFKNENHSLIVV

-439 QMIEACNGLFEQDF
+439 QMIEACNRLFEQNF

-458 ITFFKSE
+458 ITFFRSD
-465 PPEAP
+465 PPEVP
-470 EDKTSNAT
+470 GDKTLNAT

-491 SEKVEK
+491 SEKEEK

-512 EEFAKL
+512 EDFAKL

-557 LAKTSSEMEEIEN
+557 LAKTSSEMENIEN
-570 AMKRSGIP
+570 AMKDSGIP
-578 FLRYKDKNLFAGIEC
+578 FLRYKDKNLFRGIEC
-593 RHWISLINAIA
+593 KHWISLINAIA
-604 SPDFIGHNRAFL
+604 SPDFTGHNRAFL
-616 SEALFTKFFEI
+616 SEALFTRFFDI
-627 PLESVK
+627 PIENVT

-640 TCKERKAIIEWQNL
+640 TCDERKALIEWQML
-654 AEKRKW
+654 AEDRKW
-660 ARLLESVFEK
+660 AKLLESIFEK
-670 TQIENRLS
+670 TQIEKRLS
-678 GLDNLQS
+678 GLDNLQT

-697 EYLYKNDSSLKG
+697 EYLYKNDSSLDG
-709 VSKHLSRLVAR
+709 VSRHLSRLVAR
-720 TEEADDE
+720 TEGADDE

-785 VVEKYAKLS
+785 PVGKYAKLS
-794 FSECDKKKMQGEE
+794 FSEDGKEKMKNEE
-807 EKEWQR
+807 EIEWQR

-834 KSGNRKNDNVFTKTV
+834 ISGDKEINNVFTKTI
-849 TASLSAFMQNEDEK
+849 TASLSAFMQND
-863 KANDSDYQKRYEKFI
+863 AN
-878 ITEKERNDFNFCK
+878 K
-891 KLNEKVQEI
+891 KLYENFIFSEENNRKLSKEVQEI

-907 ESDGFTEELQRKEF
+907 ESDGTTKDSQKEVFTELKD
-921 EKLSAAK
+921 AK

-937 SSLGHKKIA
+937 SSLGHKKIV
-946 LNEYVSDKYKPEEEE
+946 LNEYVSDKYKPEQEDDD
-961 LYNENLED
+961 ENLEET
-969 VSELSDSDYLKG
+969 SELSDSDYLNG

-1002 TARPISSSSCK
+1002 TALPIASASSGK
-1013 KISDFE
+1013 RISDYE
-1019 EFFADS
+1019 ELCTDS
-1025 EVKSLIDTSFYEQG
+1025 DVKALIEDSFSEQG
-1039 FKIDKDDSKNWRKN
+1039 LKIDEEDSKNWRKN
-1053 TAQSI
+1053 TAQII

-1064 RFKEVR
+1064 RFKEL
-1070 TNKSGNFFSLREI
+1070 TGEKEGEAFSLREI
-1083 SLKDRTS
+1083 LLKDRSS
-1090 EAEFNF
+1090 EVEFNF
-1096 MPEEFSSAPE
+1096 MPEEFSSALE

-1114 IDLLFVRNVGG
+1114 IDLLFVRNVDGK
-1125 REVYSLLDW
+1125 EVYSLLDW
-1134 KSDTLADYSET
+1134 KSDTLPDYSES
-1145 ETANHSVEKYSV
+1145 ETAKHSVEKYSI
-1157 QMVLYSFCLVKW
+1157 QMVLYSYCLVKW
-1169 LKTFPKYSSMKESEI
+1169 LKTFPKYSSMDYNEI
-1184 YENHFGGIYY
+1184 YKNHFGGIYY

-1200 KGETGNG
+1200 KAGTDNG
-1207 IFAQRWNSWSTLNKI
+1207 IFAQKWENWEMLNTI
-1222 FNDEICGKLKTE
+1222 FNDKICKKMKTE
-1234 NEK
+1234 SKK

>member
-1 MSDKVETEFNAN
+1 MSDKIETEFNAKD
-13 ENTPHKGQS
+13 NTPLKGQS
-22 IYIEASAGTGKTY
+22 IYIKASAGTGKTY
-35 NIQKIVRKL
+35 NIQKIVRQL
-44 LERKDVS
+44 LERKDVPQ
-51 RLEKILI
+51 LEKILI

-71 RIRKELAGFEA
+71 RIRKELTGFDA

-97 NTLEEFS
+97 KTLEEFA
-104 FTAKKPASL
+104 FTANKPASL

-120 ISNFIDRAIRDGLE
+120 ISDFIDRAIRDGLE

-140 TELIALFENA
+140 TELIPLFENA

-165 QAVGRYYPDEKI
+165 QAVAKYYPDEKI
-177 VELEKEK
+177 VELDANSDSIYLKYEGKKEQKDYTFEDCDFLLEKEESGNYDEVK
-184 QPAIFNG
+184 KD
-191 REITIDDYKTYSRFE
+191 ITRVFTGKDAANHKKNIEKYKKARFY
-206 LLIETQEF
+206 
-214 KEKLA
+214 
-219 ELEKLAKQN
+219 
-228 EEDFKEKSVGLSKT
+228 
-242 AKGNLEKKLLRLPKF
+242 GNI
-257 CEDLKSHFSNKEINF
+257 LKS
-272 NGSSFQEQYFE
+272 
-283 NEEKELFKYFWNL
+283 
-296 KNFQNNDDIKKSLFK
+296 
-311 IFLANFYQMH
+311 
-321 LPNLYQ
+321 LYQ

-351 VCEKDSALK
+351 VCEKNSALK

-388 VFKNESHSLIVV
+388 VFKNDSHSLIVV

-439 QMIEACNGLFEQDF
+439 QMIEACNRLFEQDF

-458 ITFFKSE
+458 ITFFRSE

-470 EDKTSNAT
+470 GDKTLNAT

-491 SEKVEK
+491 SEKEEK

-529 DKNGK
+529 DENGK

-557 LAKTSSEMEEIEN
+557 LAKTSPEMEKIEN
-570 AMKRSGIP
+570 AMKDSGIP
-578 FLRYKDKNLFAGIEC
+578 FLRYKDKNLFRGIEC
-593 RHWISLINAIA
+593 KHWISLINAIA
-604 SPDFIGHNRAFL
+604 SPDFTGHNRAFL
-616 SEALFTKFFEI
+616 SEALFTRFFDI
-627 PLESVK
+627 PIENVT

-640 TCKERKAIIEWQNL
+640 TCDERKALIEWQML
-654 AEKRKW
+654 AEDRKW
-660 ARLLESVFEK
+660 AKLLESIFER
-670 TQIENRLS
+670 TQIEKRLS
-678 GLDNLQS
+678 GLDNLQT

-697 EYLYKNDSSLKG
+697 EYLYKNDSSLDG
-709 VSKHLSRLVAR
+709 VSRHLSRLVAR
-720 TEEADDE
+720 TESPDDE

-766 NQIPQVYLYH
+766 NQIPQIYLYH

-785 VVEKYAKLS
+785 PVGKYAKLS
-794 FSECDKKKMQGEE
+794 FSENGKEKMKNEE
-807 EKEWQR
+807 EIEWQR

-834 KSGNRKNDNVFTKTV
+834 ISGDKRIDNVFTKTI
-849 TASLSAFMQNEDEK
+849 TASLSAFMQND
-863 KANDSDYQKRYEKFI
+863 AN
-878 ITEKERNDFNFCK
+878 K
-891 KLNEKVQEI
+891 KLYENFIFSEENNRKLSKEVQEI

-907 ESDGFTEELQRKEF
+907 ESDGTTEDSQKEVFTELKD
-921 EKLSAAK
+921 AK

-937 SSLGHKKIA
+937 SSLGHKKIG
-946 LNEYVSDKYKPEEEE
+946 LNEYVSDKYKPEQEDDD
-961 LYNENLED
+961 ENLEET
-969 VSELSDSDYLKG
+969 SELSDSDYLKG

-1002 TARPISSSSCK
+1002 TALPIASASSGK
-1013 KISDFE
+1013 RISDYE
-1019 EFFADS
+1019 ELCTDS
-1025 EVKSLIDTSFYEQG
+1025 DVKALIEDSFSEQG
-1039 FKIDKDDSKNWRKN
+1039 LKIDEEDSKNWRKN
-1053 TAQSI
+1053 TAQI
-1058 WNTLSA
+1058 VWNTLSA
-1064 RFKEVR
+1064 RFKEL
-1070 TNKSGNFFSLREI
+1070 TGEKEGEAFSLREI
-1083 SLKDRTS
+1083 LLKDHSS
-1090 EAEFNF
+1090 EVEFNF

-1114 IDLLFVRNVGG
+1114 IDLLFVRNVDGK
-1125 REVYSLLDW
+1125 EVYSLLDW
-1134 KSDTLADYSET
+1134 KSDTLPDYSES
-1145 ETANHSVEKYSV
+1145 ETAKHSVEKYSI
-1157 QMVLYSFCLVKW
+1157 QMVLYSYCLVKW
-1169 LKTFPKYSSMKESEI
+1169 LKTFPKYSSMDYNEI
-1184 YENHFGGIYY
+1184 YKNHFGGIYY

-1200 KGETGNG
+1200 KAGTDNG
-1207 IFAQRWNSWSTLNKI
+1207 IFAQKWENWKMLNTI
-1222 FNDEICGKLKTE
+1222 FNDKICKKMKTE
-1234 NEK
+1234 SKK

>member
-1 MSDKVETEFNAN
+1 MSDKIETEFNAKD
-13 ENTPHKGQS
+13 NTPLKGQS
-22 IYIEASAGTGKTY
+22 IYIKASAGTGKTY
-35 NIQKIVRKL
+35 NIQKIVRQL
-44 LERKDVS
+44 LERKDVPQ
-51 RLEKILI
+51 LEKILI

-71 RIRKELAGFEA
+71 RIRKELTGFDA

-97 NTLEEFS
+97 QTLEEFA
-104 FTAKKPASL
+104 FTANKPASL

-120 ISNFIDRAIRDGLE
+120 ISDFIDRAIRDGLE

-140 TELIALFENA
+140 TELIPLFENA

-155 FIESLKKDLK
+155 FIESLKDDLK
-165 QAVGRYYPDEKI
+165 QAVAKYYPDEKI
-177 VELEKEK
+177 VELDANSDSIYLKYEGKKEQKDYTFEDCDFLLEKEESGIYDEVK
-184 QPAIFNG
+184 KD
-191 REITIDDYKTYSRFE
+191 ITRVFTGKDAANHKKNIEKYKKARFY
-206 LLIETQEF
+206 
-214 KEKLA
+214 
-219 ELEKLAKQN
+219 
-228 EEDFKEKSVGLSKT
+228 
-242 AKGNLEKKLLRLPKF
+242 GNI
-257 CEDLKSHFSNKEINF
+257 LKS
-272 NGSSFQEQYFE
+272 
-283 NEEKELFKYFWNL
+283 
-296 KNFQNNDDIKKSLFK
+296 
-311 IFLANFYQMH
+311 
-321 LPNLYQ
+321 LYQ

-351 VCEKDSALK
+351 VCEKNSALK

-388 VFKNESHSLIVV
+388 VFKNDSHSLIVV

-439 QMIEACNGLFEQDF
+439 QMIEACNRLFEQNF

-458 ITFFKSE
+458 ITFFKSD

-470 EDKTSNAT
+470 GDKTLNAT

-491 SEKVEK
+491 SEKKEK
-497 KENEPAKKIECPISA
+497 NEDGSVKKSEVPISA
-512 EEFAKL
+512 EDFAKL

-557 LAKTSSEMEEIEN
+557 LAKTSPEMEKIEN
-570 AMKRSGIP
+570 AMKDSGIP
-578 FLRYKDKNLFAGIEC
+578 FLRYKDKNLFRGIEC
-593 RHWISLINAIA
+593 KHWISLINAIT
-604 SPDFIGHNRAFL
+604 SPDFTGHKRAFL
-616 SEALFTKFFEI
+616 SEALFTRFFDI
-627 PLESVK
+627 PIENVT

-640 TCKERKAIIEWQNL
+640 TCDERKAIIEWQML
-654 AEKRKW
+654 AEDRKW
-660 ARLLESVFEK
+660 AKLLESIFEK
-670 TQIENRLS
+670 TQIEKRLS
-678 GLDNLQS
+678 GLDNLQT

-697 EYLYKNDSSLKG
+697 EYLYKNDSSLDG
-709 VSKHLSRLVAR
+709 VSRHLSRLVAR
-720 TEEADDE
+720 TEGADDE

-776 EEKKDDEGK
+776 EEKKNDEGK
-785 VVEKYAKLS
+785 PVGKYAKLS
-794 FSECDKKKMQGEE
+794 FSENGKEKMKNEE
-807 EKEWQR
+807 EIEWQR

-834 KSGNRKNDNVFTKTV
+834 ISGDKEINNVFTKTI
-849 TASLSAFMQNEDEK
+849 TASLSAFMQND
-863 KANDSDYQKRYEKFI
+863 AN
-878 ITEKERNDFNFCK
+878 K
-891 KLNEKVQEI
+891 KLYENFIFSEENNRKLSKEVQEI

-907 ESDGFTEELQRKEF
+907 ESDGTTEDSQKEVFTELKD
-921 EKLSAAK
+921 AK

-946 LNEYVSDKYKPEEEE
+946 LNEYVSDKYKPEEQDDDENFEE
-961 LYNENLED
+961 T
-969 VSELSDSDYLKG
+969 SELSDSDYLKG

-1002 TARPISSSSCK
+1002 TALPIASASSGK
-1013 KISDFE
+1013 KISDYE
-1019 EFFADS
+1019 ELCTNSDVKALIEDS
-1025 EVKSLIDTSFYEQG
+1025 FSEQG
-1039 FKIDKDDSKNWRKN
+1039 LKIDEEDSKNWRKN
-1053 TAQSI
+1053 TAQI
-1058 WNTLSA
+1058 VWNTISA
-1064 RFKEVR
+1064 RFKEL
-1070 TNKSGNFFSLREI
+1070 TGGKEGETFSLREI
-1083 SLKDRTS
+1083 LLKDRTS
-1090 EAEFNF
+1090 EVEFNF

-1114 IDLLFVRNVGG
+1114 IDLLFVRNVDGK
-1125 REVYSLLDW
+1125 EVYSLLDW
-1134 KSDTLADYSET
+1134 KSDTLPDYSES
-1145 ETANHSVEKYSV
+1145 ERANHSVEKYSI
-1157 QMVLYSFCLVKW
+1157 QMVLYSYCLVKW
-1169 LKTFPKYSSMKESEI
+1169 LKTFPKYSSMDYNEI
-1184 YENHFGGIYY
+1184 YKNHFGGIYY

-1200 KGETGNG
+1200 KAGTDNG
-1207 IFAQRWNSWSTLNKI
+1207 IFAQKWENWKMLNTI
-1222 FNDEICGKLKTE
+1222 FNDKICKKMKTE
-1234 NEK
+1234 SKK

>member
-1 MSDKVETEFNAN
+1 MSDKIETEFNAKD
-13 ENTPHKGQS
+13 NTPLKGQS
-22 IYIEASAGTGKTY
+22 IYIKASAGTGKTY
-35 NIQKIVRKL
+35 NIQKIVRQL
-44 LERKDVS
+44 LERKEVPQ
-51 RLEKILI
+51 LEKILI

-71 RIRKELAGFEA
+71 RIRKELTGFDA

-97 NTLEEFS
+97 KTLEEFA
-104 FTAKKPASL
+104 FTANKPASL

-120 ISNFIDRAIRDGLE
+120 ISDFIDRAIRDGLE
-134 NDENFR
+134 NNENFR
-140 TELIALFENA
+140 TELIPLFENA

-155 FIESLKKDLK
+155 FIESLKDDLK
-165 QAVGRYYPDEKI
+165 QAVAKYYPDEKI
-177 VELEKEK
+177 VELDANSDSIYLKYEGKKEQKDYTFEDCDFLLEKEESGNYDEVK
-184 QPAIFNG
+184 KD
-191 REITIDDYKTYSRFE
+191 ITRVFTGKDAANHKKNIEKYKKARFY
-206 LLIETQEF
+206 
-214 KEKLA
+214 
-219 ELEKLAKQN
+219 
-228 EEDFKEKSVGLSKT
+228 
-242 AKGNLEKKLLRLPKF
+242 GNI
-257 CEDLKSHFSNKEINF
+257 LKS
-272 NGSSFQEQYFE
+272 
-283 NEEKELFKYFWNL
+283 
-296 KNFQNNDDIKKSLFK
+296 
-311 IFLANFYQMH
+311 
-321 LPNLYQ
+321 LYQ

-351 VCEKDSALK
+351 VCEKNSALK

-388 VFKNESHSLIVV
+388 VFKNDSHSLIVV

-439 QMIEACNGLFEQDF
+439 QMIEACNRLFEQDF

-458 ITFFKSE
+458 ITFFKSD
-465 PPEAP
+465 PPEALG
-470 EDKTSNAT
+470 DKTLNAT

-491 SEKVEK
+491 SEKKEK
-497 KENEPAKKIECPISA
+497 NEDGSVKKSEVPISA
-512 EEFAKL
+512 EDFANL

-539 YEKKEKNFRNVSF
+539 YEKKEKKFRNVSF

-570 AMKRSGIP
+570 AMKDSGIP
-578 FLRYKDKNLFAGIEC
+578 FLRYKDKNLFRGIEC
-593 RHWISLINAIA
+593 KHWISLINAIA
-604 SPDFIGHNRAFL
+604 SPDFTGHNRAFL
-616 SEALFTKFFEI
+616 SEALFTRFFDI
-627 PLESVK
+627 PIENVT

-640 TCKERKAIIEWQNL
+640 TCDERKALIEWQML
-654 AEKRKW
+654 AEDRKW
-660 ARLLESVFEK
+660 AKLLESIFEK
-670 TQIENRLS
+670 TQIEKHLS
-678 GLDNLQS
+678 GLDNLQT

-697 EYLYKNDSSLKG
+697 EYLYKNDSSLDG
-709 VSKHLSRLVAR
+709 VSRHLSRLVAR
-720 TEEADDE
+720 TEGADDE

-785 VVEKYAKLS
+785 PVGKYAKLS
-794 FSECDKKKMQGEE
+794 FSEDGKEKMKNEE
-807 EKEWQR
+807 EIEWQR

-834 KSGNRKNDNVFTKTV
+834 RSGDKRIDNVFTKTI
-849 TASLSAFMQNEDEK
+849 TTSLSAFMQND
-863 KANDSDYQKRYEKFI
+863 AN
-878 ITEKERNDFNFCK
+878 K
-891 KLNEKVQEI
+891 KLYENFIFSEENNRKLSKEVQEI

-907 ESDGFTEELQRKEF
+907 ESDGTTEDSQKAVFTELKDAR
-921 EKLSAAK
+921 

-946 LNEYVSDKYKPEEEE
+946 LNEYVSDKYKPEEDD
-961 LYNENLED
+961 NENLEET
-969 VSELSDSDYLKG
+969 SELSDSDYLKG

-1002 TARPISSSSCK
+1002 TALPIASASSGK
-1013 KISDFE
+1013 RISDYE
-1019 EFFADS
+1019 ELCTDS
-1025 EVKSLIDTSFYEQG
+1025 DVKALIEDSFSEQG
-1039 FKIDKDDSKNWRKN
+1039 LKIDEEDSKNWRKN
-1053 TAQSI
+1053 TAQI
-1058 WNTLSA
+1058 VWNTLSA
-1064 RFKEVR
+1064 RFKEL
-1070 TNKSGNFFSLREI
+1070 TEGKEGEAFSLREI
-1083 SLKDRTS
+1083 LLEDRTS
-1090 EAEFNF
+1090 EVEFNF

-1114 IDLLFVRNVGG
+1114 IDLIFVRNVDGK
-1125 REVYSLLDW
+1125 EVYSLLDW
-1134 KSDTLADYSET
+1134 KSDTLPDYSES
-1145 ETANHSVEKYSV
+1145 ETAKHSVEKYSI
-1157 QMVLYSFCLVKW
+1157 QMVLYSYCLVKW
-1169 LKTFPKYSSMKESEI
+1169 LKTFPKYSSMDYNEI
-1184 YENHFGGIYY
+1184 YKNHFGGIYY

-1200 KGETGNG
+1200 KAGTDNG
-1207 IFAQRWNSWSTLNKI
+1207 IFAQKWENWEMLNTI
-1222 FNDEICGKLKTE
+1222 FNDKICQKMKTE
-1234 NEK
+1234 SKK

>member
-1 MSDKVETEFNAN
+1 MSDKIETEFNAKD
-13 ENTPHKGQS
+13 NTPLKGQS
-22 IYIEASAGTGKTY
+22 IYIKASAGTGKTY
-35 NIQKIVRKL
+35 NIQKIVRQL
-44 LERKDVS
+44 LERKDVPQ
-51 RLEKILI
+51 LEKILI

-71 RIRKELAGFEA
+71 RIRKELTGFDA

-97 NTLEEFS
+97 QTLEEFA
-104 FTAKKPASL
+104 FTANKPASL

-120 ISNFIDRAIRDGLE
+120 IIDFIDRAIRDGLE

-140 TELIALFENA
+140 TELIPLFENA

-155 FIESLKKDLK
+155 FIESLKDDLK
-165 QAVGRYYPDEKI
+165 QAVAKYYPDEKI
-177 VELEKEK
+177 VELDANSDSIYLKYEGKKEQKDYTFEDCDFLLEKEESGNYDEVK
-184 QPAIFNG
+184 KD
-191 REITIDDYKTYSRFE
+191 ITRVFTGKDAANHKKNIEKYKKARFY
-206 LLIETQEF
+206 
-214 KEKLA
+214 
-219 ELEKLAKQN
+219 
-228 EEDFKEKSVGLSKT
+228 
-242 AKGNLEKKLLRLPKF
+242 GNI
-257 CEDLKSHFSNKEINF
+257 LKS
-272 NGSSFQEQYFE
+272 
-283 NEEKELFKYFWNL
+283 
-296 KNFQNNDDIKKSLFK
+296 
-311 IFLANFYQMH
+311 
-321 LPNLYQ
+321 LYQ

-351 VCEKDSALK
+351 VCEKNSALK

-388 VFKNESHSLIVV
+388 VFKNENHSLIVV

-439 QMIEACNGLFEQDF
+439 QMIEACNRLFEQNF

-458 ITFFKSE
+458 ITFFRSD
-465 PPEAP
+465 PPEVP
-470 EDKTSNAT
+470 GDKTLNAT

-491 SEKVEK
+491 SEKEEK

-512 EEFAKL
+512 EDFAKL

-557 LAKTSSEMEEIEN
+557 LAKTSSEMENIEN
-570 AMKRSGIP
+570 AMKDSGIP
-578 FLRYKDKNLFAGIEC
+578 FLRYKDKNLFRGIEC
-593 RHWISLINAIA
+593 KHWISLINAIA
-604 SPDFIGHNRAFL
+604 SPDFTGHNRAFL
-616 SEALFTKFFEI
+616 SEALFTRFFDI
-627 PLESVK
+627 PIENVT

-640 TCKERKAIIEWQNL
+640 TCDERKALIEWQML
-654 AEKRKW
+654 AEDRKW
-660 ARLLESVFEK
+660 AKLLESIFEK
-670 TQIENRLS
+670 TQIEKRLS
-678 GLDNLQS
+678 GLDNLQT

-697 EYLYKNDSSLKG
+697 EYLYKNDSSLDG
-709 VSKHLSRLVAR
+709 VSRHLSRLVAR
-720 TEEADDE
+720 TEGADDE

-766 NQIPQVYLYH
+766 NQISQVYLYH

-785 VVEKYAKLS
+785 PVGKYAKLS
-794 FSECDKKKMQGEE
+794 FSENGKEKMKNEE
-807 EKEWQR
+807 EIEWQR

-834 KSGNRKNDNVFTKTV
+834 ISGDKRIDNVFTKTI
-849 TASLSAFMQNEDEK
+849 TASLSAFMQND
-863 KANDSDYQKRYEKFI
+863 AN
-878 ITEKERNDFNFCK
+878 K
-891 KLNEKVQEI
+891 KLYENFIFSEENNRKLSKEVQEI

-907 ESDGFTEELQRKEF
+907 ESDGTTEDSQKAVFTELKD
-921 EKLSAAK
+921 AK

-937 SSLGHKKIA
+937 SSLGHKKIV
-946 LNEYVSDKYKPEEEE
+946 LNEYVSDKYKPEQEDDD
-961 LYNENLED
+961 ENLEET
-969 VSELSDSDYLKG
+969 SELSDSDYLNG

-1002 TARPISSSSCK
+1002 TALPIASASSGK
-1013 KISDFE
+1013 RISDYE
-1019 EFFADS
+1019 ELCTDS
-1025 EVKSLIDTSFYEQG
+1025 DVKALIEDSFSEQG
-1039 FKIDKDDSKNWRKN
+1039 LKIDEEDSKNWRKN
-1053 TAQSI
+1053 TAQII

-1064 RFKEVR
+1064 RFKEL
-1070 TNKSGNFFSLREI
+1070 TGGKEGGTFSLREI
-1083 SLKDRTS
+1083 LLKDRSS
-1090 EAEFNF
+1090 EVEFNF

-1114 IDLLFVRNVGG
+1114 IDLLFVRNVDGK
-1125 REVYSLLDW
+1125 EVYSLLDW
-1134 KSDTLADYSET
+1134 KSDTLPDYSES
-1145 ETANHSVEKYSV
+1145 ETANHSVEKYSI
-1157 QMVLYSFCLVKW
+1157 QMVLYSYCLVKW
-1169 LKTFPKYSSMKESEI
+1169 LKTFPKYSSMDYNEI
-1184 YENHFGGIYY
+1184 YKNHFGGIYY

-1200 KGETGNG
+1200 KAGTDNG
-1207 IFAQRWNSWSTLNKI
+1207 IFAQKWENWKMLNTI
-1222 FNDEICGKLKTE
+1222 FNDKICKKMKTE
-1234 NEK
+1234 SKK

>member
-1 MSDKVETEFNAN
+1 MSDKIETEFNAKD
-13 ENTPHKGQS
+13 NTPLKGQS
-22 IYIEASAGTGKTY
+22 IYIKASAGTGKTY
-35 NIQKIVRKL
+35 NIQKIVRQL
-44 LERKDVS
+44 LERKDVPQ
-51 RLEKILI
+51 LEKILI

-71 RIRKELAGFEA
+71 RIRKELTGFDV

-97 NTLEEFS
+97 KTLEEFA
-104 FTAKKPASL
+104 FTANKPASL
-113 ELIDEEE
+113 ELIDEKE
-120 ISNFIDRAIRDGLE
+120 ISDFIDRAIRDGLE

-140 TELIALFENA
+140 TELIPLFENA

-155 FIESLKKDLK
+155 FIESLKDDLK
-165 QAVGRYYPDEKI
+165 QAVARYYPDEKI
-177 VELEKEK
+177 VELDANSDSIYLKYEGKKEQKDYTFEDCDFLLEKEESGNYDEVK
-184 QPAIFNG
+184 KD
-191 REITIDDYKTYSRFE
+191 ITRVFTGKDAANHKKNIEKYKKARFY
-206 LLIETQEF
+206 
-214 KEKLA
+214 
-219 ELEKLAKQN
+219 
-228 EEDFKEKSVGLSKT
+228 
-242 AKGNLEKKLLRLPKF
+242 GNI
-257 CEDLKSHFSNKEINF
+257 LKS
-272 NGSSFQEQYFE
+272 
-283 NEEKELFKYFWNL
+283 
-296 KNFQNNDDIKKSLFK
+296 
-311 IFLANFYQMH
+311 
-321 LPNLYQ
+321 LYQ

-351 VCEKDSALK
+351 VCEKNSTLK

-388 VFKNESHSLIVV
+388 VFKNDSHSLIVV

-439 QMIEACNGLFEQDF
+439 QMIEACNRLFEQDF

-458 ITFFKSE
+458 ITFFRSE

-470 EDKTSNAT
+470 GDKTLNAT

-491 SEKVEK
+491 SEKEEK
-497 KENEPAKKIECPISA
+497 NEDGSVKKSEVPISA
-512 EEFAKL
+512 EDFAKL

-557 LAKTSSEMEEIEN
+557 LAKTSSEMENIEN
-570 AMKRSGIP
+570 AMKDSGIP
-578 FLRYKDKNLFAGIEC
+578 FLRYKDKNLFRGIEC
-593 RHWISLINAIA
+593 KHWISLINAIA
-604 SPDFIGHNRAFL
+604 SPDFTGHNRAFL
-616 SEALFTKFFEI
+616 SEALFTRFFDI
-627 PLESVK
+627 PIENVT

-640 TCKERKAIIEWQNL
+640 TCDERKALIEWQML
-654 AEKRKW
+654 AEDRKW
-660 ARLLESVFEK
+660 AKLLESIFEK
-670 TQIENRLS
+670 TQIEKRLS
-678 GLDNLQS
+678 GLDNLQT

-697 EYLYKNDSSLKG
+697 EYLYKNDSSLDG
-709 VSKHLSRLVAR
+709 VSRHLSRLVAR
-720 TEEADDE
+720 TEGPDDE

-785 VVEKYAKLS
+785 PVGKYAKLS
-794 FSECDKKKMQGEE
+794 FSENGKEKMKNEE
-807 EKEWQR
+807 EIEWQR

-834 KSGNRKNDNVFTKTV
+834 RSGDKRIDNVFTKTI
-849 TASLSAFMQNEDEK
+849 TTSLSAFMQND
-863 KANDSDYQKRYEKFI
+863 AN
-878 ITEKERNDFNFCK
+878 K
-891 KLNEKVQEI
+891 KLYENFIFSEENNRKLSKEVQEI

-907 ESDGFTEELQRKEF
+907 ESDGTTEDSQKEVFTELKD
-921 EKLSAAK
+921 AK

-937 SSLGHKKIA
+937 SSLGHKKIG
-946 LNEYVSDKYKPEEEE
+946 LNEYVSDRYKPKEDDD
-961 LYNENLED
+961 ENLEET
-969 VSELSDSDYLKG
+969 SELSDSDYLKG

-1002 TARPISSSSCK
+1002 TALPIASASSGK
-1013 KISDFE
+1013 RISDYE
-1019 EFFADS
+1019 ELCTDS
-1025 EVKSLIDTSFYEQG
+1025 DVKALIEDSFSEQG
-1039 FKIDKDDSKNWRKN
+1039 LKIDEEDSKNWRKN
-1053 TAQSI
+1053 TAQI
-1058 WNTLSA
+1058 VWNTLSA
-1064 RFKEVR
+1064 RFKEL
-1070 TNKSGNFFSLREI
+1070 TGEKEGEAFSLREI
-1083 SLKDRTS
+1083 LLKDRTS
-1090 EAEFNF
+1090 EVEFNF

-1114 IDLLFVRNVGG
+1114 IDLLFVRNVDGK
-1125 REVYSLLDW
+1125 EVYSLLDW
-1134 KSDTLADYSET
+1134 KSDTLPDYSES
-1145 ETANHSVEKYSV
+1145 ETAKHSVEKYSI
-1157 QMVLYSFCLVKW
+1157 QMVLYSYCLVKW
-1169 LKTFPKYSSMKESEI
+1169 LKTFPKYSSMDYNEI
-1184 YENHFGGIYY
+1184 YKNHFGGIYY

-1200 KGETGNG
+1200 KAGTDNG
-1207 IFAQRWNSWSTLNKI
+1207 IFAQKWENWKMLNTI
-1222 FNDEICGKLKTE
+1222 FNDKICKKMKTE
-1234 NEK
+1234 SKK

>member
-1 MSDKVETEFNAN
+1 MSDKIETEFNAKD
-13 ENTPHKGQS
+13 NTPLKGQS
-22 IYIEASAGTGKTY
+22 IYIKASAGTGKTY
-35 NIQKIVRKL
+35 NIQKIVRQL

-51 RLEKILI
+51 QLEKILI

-71 RIRKELAGFEA
+71 RIRKELAEFDA

-97 NTLEEFS
+97 KTLEEFA
-104 FTAKKPASL
+104 FTANKPASL

-120 ISNFIDRAIRDGLE
+120 ISDFIDRAIRDGLE
-134 NDENFR
+134 NNENFR
-140 TELIALFENA
+140 TELIPLFENA

-155 FIESLKKDLK
+155 FIESLKDDLK
-165 QAVGRYYPDEKI
+165 QAVAKYYPDEKI
-177 VELEKEK
+177 VELDANSDSIYLKYEGKKEQKDYTFEDCDFLLEKEESGNYDEVK
-184 QPAIFNG
+184 KD
-191 REITIDDYKTYSRFE
+191 ITRVFTGKDAANHRKNIEKYKKARFY
-206 LLIETQEF
+206 
-214 KEKLA
+214 
-219 ELEKLAKQN
+219 
-228 EEDFKEKSVGLSKT
+228 
-242 AKGNLEKKLLRLPKF
+242 GNI
-257 CEDLKSHFSNKEINF
+257 LKS
-272 NGSSFQEQYFE
+272 
-283 NEEKELFKYFWNL
+283 
-296 KNFQNNDDIKKSLFK
+296 
-311 IFLANFYQMH
+311 
-321 LPNLYQ
+321 LYQ

-351 VCEKDSALK
+351 VCEKNSALK

-439 QMIEACNGLFEQDF
+439 QMIEACNRLFEQDF

-458 ITFFKSE
+458 ITFFRSE

-470 EDKTSNAT
+470 GDKTLNAT

-491 SEKVEK
+491 SEKKEK
-497 KENEPAKKIECPISA
+497 NEDGSVKKSEVPISA
-512 EEFAKL
+512 EDFANL

-570 AMKRSGIP
+570 AMKDSGIP
-578 FLRYKDKNLFAGIEC
+578 FLRYKDKNLFRGTEC
-593 RHWISLINAIA
+593 KHWISLINAIA
-604 SPDFIGHNRAFL
+604 SPDFTGHKRAFL
-616 SEALFTKFFEI
+616 SEALFTRFFDI
-627 PLESVK
+627 PIENVT

-640 TCKERKAIIEWQNL
+640 TCDERKTLIEWQML
-654 AEKRKW
+654 AEDRKW
-660 ARLLESVFEK
+660 AKLLESIFEK
-670 TQIENRLS
+670 TQIEKRLS
-678 GLDNLQS
+678 GLDNLQT

-697 EYLYKNDSSLKG
+697 EYLYKNDSSLDG
-709 VSKHLSRLVAR
+709 VSRHLSRLVAR
-720 TEEADDE
+720 TEGADDE

-766 NQIPQVYLYH
+766 NQIPQIYLYH

-785 VVEKYAKLS
+785 PVGKYAKLS
-794 FSECDKKKMQGEE
+794 FSENGKEKMKNEE
-807 EKEWQR
+807 EIEWQR

-834 KSGNRKNDNVFTKTV
+834 ISGDKRIDNVFTKTI
-849 TASLSAFMQNEDEK
+849 TASLSAFMQND
-863 KANDSDYQKRYEKFI
+863 AN
-878 ITEKERNDFNFCK
+878 K
-891 KLNEKVQEI
+891 KLYENFIFSEENNRKLSKEVQEI

-907 ESDGFTEELQRKEF
+907 ESDGTTEDSQKEVFTELKD
-921 EKLSAAK
+921 AK

-937 SSLGHKKIA
+937 SSLGHKKIG
-946 LNEYVSDKYKPEEEE
+946 LNEYVSDKYKPEEEDDDD
-961 LYNENLED
+961 ENLEET
-969 VSELSDSDYLKG
+969 SELSDSDYLKG

-1002 TARPISSSSCK
+1002 TALPIASASSGK
-1013 KISDFE
+1013 RISDYE
-1019 EFFADS
+1019 ELCTDS
-1025 EVKSLIDTSFYEQG
+1025 DVKALIEDSFSEQG
-1039 FKIDKDDSKNWRKN
+1039 LKIDEEDSKNWRKN
-1053 TAQSI
+1053 TAQI
-1058 WNTLSA
+1058 VWNTLSA
-1064 RFKEVR
+1064 RFNELTGEKE
-1070 TNKSGNFFSLREI
+1070 GEAFSLKEI
-1083 SLKDRTS
+1083 LLKDRSS
-1090 EAEFNF
+1090 EVEFNF

-1114 IDLLFVRNVGG
+1114 IDLLFVRNVDGK
-1125 REVYSLLDW
+1125 EVYSLLDW
-1134 KSDTLADYSET
+1134 KSDTLPDYSES
-1145 ETANHSVEKYSV
+1145 ETANHSVEKYSI
-1157 QMVLYSFCLVKW
+1157 QMVLYSYCLVKW
-1169 LKTFPKYSSMKESEI
+1169 LKTFPKYSSMDYNEI
-1184 YENHFGGIYY
+1184 YKNHFGGIYY

-1200 KGETGNG
+1200 KAGTDNG
-1207 IFAQRWNSWSTLNKI
+1207 IFAQKWENWEMLNTI
-1222 FNDEICGKLKTE
+1222 FNDKICKKMKTE
-1234 NEK
+1234 SKK

>member
-1 MSDKVETEFNAN
+1 MSDKIETEFNAKD
-13 ENTPHKGQS
+13 NTPLKGQS
-22 IYIEASAGTGKTY
+22 IYIKASAGTGKTY
-35 NIQKIVRKL
+35 NIQKIVRQL
-44 LERKDVS
+44 LERKEVPQ
-51 RLEKILI
+51 LEKILI

-71 RIRKELAGFEA
+71 RIRKELTGFDA

-97 NTLEEFS
+97 KTLEEFA
-104 FTAKKPASL
+104 FTANKPASL

-120 ISNFIDRAIRDGLE
+120 ISDFIDRAIRDGLE

-140 TELIALFENA
+140 TELIPLFENA

-165 QAVGRYYPDEKI
+165 QAVAKYYPDEKI
-177 VELEKEK
+177 VELDANSDSIYLKYEGKKEQKDYTFEDCDFLLEKEESGNYDEVK
-184 QPAIFNG
+184 KD
-191 REITIDDYKTYSRFE
+191 ITRVFTGKDAANHKKNIEKYKKARFY
-206 LLIETQEF
+206 
-214 KEKLA
+214 
-219 ELEKLAKQN
+219 
-228 EEDFKEKSVGLSKT
+228 
-242 AKGNLEKKLLRLPKF
+242 GNI
-257 CEDLKSHFSNKEINF
+257 LKS
-272 NGSSFQEQYFE
+272 
-283 NEEKELFKYFWNL
+283 
-296 KNFQNNDDIKKSLFK
+296 
-311 IFLANFYQMH
+311 
-321 LPNLYQ
+321 LYQ

-351 VCEKDSALK
+351 VCEKNSALK

-388 VFKNESHSLIVV
+388 VFKNDSHSLIVV

-410 QGADVNV
+410 QGADINV

-439 QMIEACNGLFEQDF
+439 QMIEACNRLFEQNF

-458 ITFFKSE
+458 ITFFRSD
-465 PPEAP
+465 PPEVP
-470 EDKTSNAT
+470 GDKTLNAT

-491 SEKVEK
+491 SEKKEK
-497 KENEPAKKIECPISA
+497 NEDGSVKKSEVPISA
-512 EEFAKL
+512 EDFANL

-529 DKNGK
+529 DRNGK

-570 AMKRSGIP
+570 AMKDSGIP
-578 FLRYKDKNLFAGIEC
+578 FLRYKDKNLFRGIEC
-593 RHWISLINAIA
+593 KHWISLINAIA
-604 SPDFIGHNRAFL
+604 SPDFTGHNRAFL
-616 SEALFTKFFEI
+616 SEALFTRFFDI
-627 PLESVK
+627 PIENVT

-640 TCKERKAIIEWQNL
+640 TCDERKALIEWQML
-654 AEKRKW
+654 AEDRKW
-660 ARLLESVFEK
+660 AKLLESIFEK
-670 TQIENRLS
+670 TQIEKHLS
-678 GLDNLQS
+678 GLDNLQT

-697 EYLYKNDSSLKG
+697 EYLYKNDSSLDG
-709 VSKHLSRLVAR
+709 VSRHLSRLVAR
-720 TEEADDE
+720 TEGPDDE

-785 VVEKYAKLS
+785 PVGKYAKLS
-794 FSECDKKKMQGEE
+794 FSEDGKEKMKNEE
-807 EKEWQR
+807 EIEWQR

-834 KSGNRKNDNVFTKTV
+834 RSGDKRIDNVFTKTI
-849 TASLSAFMQNEDEK
+849 TTSLSAFMQND
-863 KANDSDYQKRYEKFI
+863 AN
-878 ITEKERNDFNFCK
+878 K
-891 KLNEKVQEI
+891 KLYENFIFSEENNRKLSKEVQEI

-907 ESDGFTEELQRKEF
+907 ESDGTTEDSQKEVFTELKDAR
-921 EKLSAAK
+921 

-946 LNEYVSDKYKPEEEE
+946 LNEYVSDKYKPEEEDDDD
-961 LYNENLED
+961 ENLEET
-969 VSELSDSDYLKG
+969 SELSDSDYLKG

-1002 TARPISSSSCK
+1002 TALPIASASSGK
-1013 KISDFE
+1013 RISDYE
-1019 EFFADS
+1019 ELCTDS
-1025 EVKSLIDTSFYEQG
+1025 DVKALIEDSFSEQG
-1039 FKIDKDDSKNWRKN
+1039 LKIDEEDSKNWRKN
-1053 TAQSI
+1053 TAQII

-1064 RFKEVR
+1064 RFKEL
-1070 TNKSGNFFSLREI
+1070 TGEKEGEAFSLREI
-1083 SLKDRTS
+1083 LLKDRSS
-1090 EAEFNF
+1090 EVEFNF

-1114 IDLLFVRNVGG
+1114 IDLLFVRNVDGK
-1125 REVYSLLDW
+1125 EVYSLLDW
-1134 KSDTLADYSET
+1134 KSDTLPDYSES
-1145 ETANHSVEKYSV
+1145 ETANHSVEKYSI
-1157 QMVLYSFCLVKW
+1157 QMVLYSYCLVKW
-1169 LKTFPKYSSMKESEI
+1169 LKTFPKYSSMDYNEI
-1184 YENHFGGIYY
+1184 YKNHFGGIYY

-1200 KGETGNG
+1200 KAGTDNG
-1207 IFAQRWNSWSTLNKI
+1207 IFAQKWDNWKMLNTI
-1222 FNDEICGKLKTE
+1222 FNDKICKKMKTE
-1234 NEK
+1234 SKK

>member
-1 MSDKVETEFNAN
+1 MSDKIETEFNAKD
-13 ENTPHKGQS
+13 NTPLKGQS
-22 IYIEASAGTGKTY
+22 IYIKASAGTGKTY
-35 NIQKIVRKL
+35 NIQKIVRQL
-44 LERKDVS
+44 LERKEVPQ
-51 RLEKILI
+51 LEKILI

-71 RIRKELAGFEA
+71 RIRKELAGFDA

-97 NTLEEFS
+97 KTLEEFA
-104 FTAKKPASL
+104 FTANKPASL

-120 ISNFIDRAIRDGLE
+120 ISDFIDRAIRDGLE

-140 TELIALFENA
+140 TELIPLFENA

-155 FIESLKKDLK
+155 FIESLKDDLK
-165 QAVGRYYPDEKI
+165 QAVARYYPDEKI
-177 VELEKEK
+177 VELDANSDSIYLKYEGKKEQKDYTFEDCDFLLEKEESGNYDEVK
-184 QPAIFNG
+184 KD
-191 REITIDDYKTYSRFE
+191 ITRVFTGKDAANHKKNIEKYKKARFY
-206 LLIETQEF
+206 
-214 KEKLA
+214 
-219 ELEKLAKQN
+219 
-228 EEDFKEKSVGLSKT
+228 
-242 AKGNLEKKLLRLPKF
+242 GNI
-257 CEDLKSHFSNKEINF
+257 LKS
-272 NGSSFQEQYFE
+272 
-283 NEEKELFKYFWNL
+283 
-296 KNFQNNDDIKKSLFK
+296 
-311 IFLANFYQMH
+311 
-321 LPNLYQ
+321 LYQ

-351 VCEKDSALK
+351 VCEKNSALK

-388 VFKNESHSLIVV
+388 VFKNENHSLIVV

-439 QMIEACNGLFEQDF
+439 QMIEACNRLFEQDF

-458 ITFFKSE
+458 ITFFRSE

-470 EDKTSNAT
+470 GDKTLNAT

-491 SEKVEK
+491 SEKKEK
-497 KENEPAKKIECPISA
+497 NEDGSVKKSEVPISA

-557 LAKTSSEMEEIEN
+557 LAKTSSEMEKIEN
-570 AMKRSGIP
+570 AMKDSGIP
-578 FLRYKDKNLFAGIEC
+578 FLRYKDKNLFRGIEC
-593 RHWISLINAIA
+593 KHWISLINAIA
-604 SPDFIGHNRAFL
+604 SPDFTGHNRAFL
-616 SEALFTKFFEI
+616 SEALFTRFFDI
-627 PLESVK
+627 PIENVT

-640 TCKERKAIIEWQNL
+640 TCDERKALIEWQML
-654 AEKRKW
+654 AEDRKW
-660 ARLLESVFEK
+660 AKLLESIFEK
-670 TQIENRLS
+670 TQIEKRLS
-678 GLDNLQS
+678 GLDNLQT

-697 EYLYKNDSSLKG
+697 EYLYKNDSSLDG
-709 VSKHLSRLVAR
+709 VSRHLSRLVAR
-720 TEEADDE
+720 TEGADDE

-785 VVEKYAKLS
+785 PVGKYAKLS
-794 FSECDKKKMQGEE
+794 FSENGKEKMKNEE
-807 EKEWQR
+807 EIEWQR

-834 KSGNRKNDNVFTKTV
+834 ISGDKEINNVFTKTI
-849 TASLSAFMQNEDEK
+849 TASLSAFMQND
-863 KANDSDYQKRYEKFI
+863 AN
-878 ITEKERNDFNFCK
+878 K
-891 KLNEKVQEI
+891 KLYENFIFSEENNRKLSKEVQEI

-907 ESDGFTEELQRKEF
+907 ESDGTTEDSQKEVFTELKD
-921 EKLSAAK
+921 AK

-937 SSLGHKKIA
+937 SSLGHKKIG
-946 LNEYVSDKYKPEEEE
+946 LNEYVSDKYKPEEEDDDD
-961 LYNENLED
+961 ENLEET
-969 VSELSDSDYLKG
+969 SELSDSDYLKG

-1002 TARPISSSSCK
+1002 TALPIASASSGK
-1013 KISDFE
+1013 RISDYE
-1019 EFFADS
+1019 ELCTDS
-1025 EVKSLIDTSFYEQG
+1025 DVKALIEDSFSEQG
-1039 FKIDKDDSKNWRKN
+1039 LKIDEEDSKNWRKN
-1053 TAQSI
+1053 TAQI
-1058 WNTLSA
+1058 VWNTLSA
-1064 RFKEVR
+1064 RFNELTGEKE
-1070 TNKSGNFFSLREI
+1070 GEAFSLREI
-1083 SLKDRTS
+1083 LLKDRSS
-1090 EAEFNF
+1090 EVEFNF

-1114 IDLLFVRNVGG
+1114 IDLLFVRNVDGK
-1125 REVYSLLDW
+1125 EVYSLLDW
-1134 KSDTLADYSET
+1134 KSDTLPDYSES
-1145 ETANHSVEKYSV
+1145 ERAKHSVEKYSI
-1157 QMVLYSFCLVKW
+1157 QMVLYSYCLVKW
-1169 LKTFPKYSSMKESEI
+1169 LKTFPKYSSMDYNEI
-1184 YENHFGGIYY
+1184 YKNHFGGIYY

-1200 KGETGNG
+1200 KAGTDNG
-1207 IFAQRWNSWSTLNKI
+1207 IFAQKWENWEMLNTI
-1222 FNDEICGKLKTE
+1222 FNDKICKKMKTE
-1234 NEK
+1234 SKK

>member
-1 MSDKVETEFNAN
+1 MSDKIETEFNAKD
-13 ENTPHKGQS
+13 NTPLKGQS
-22 IYIEASAGTGKTY
+22 IYIKASAGTGKTY
-35 NIQKIVRKL
+35 NIQKIVRQL
-44 LERKDVS
+44 LERKDVPQ
-51 RLEKILI
+51 LEKILI

-71 RIRKELAGFEA
+71 RIRKELAGFDA

-97 NTLEEFS
+97 KTLEEFA
-104 FTAKKPASL
+104 FTANKPASL

-120 ISNFIDRAIRDGLE
+120 INDFIDRAIRDGLE

-140 TELIALFENA
+140 TELIPLFENA
-150 ENKDS
+150 ENKDN
-155 FIESLKKDLK
+155 FIESLKDDLK
-165 QAVGRYYPDEKI
+165 QAVAKYYPDEKI
-177 VELEKEK
+177 VELDANSDSIYLKYEGKKEQKDYTFEDCDFLLEKEESGNYDEVK
-184 QPAIFNG
+184 KD
-191 REITIDDYKTYSRFE
+191 ITRVFTGKDAANHRKNIEKYKKARFY
-206 LLIETQEF
+206 
-214 KEKLA
+214 
-219 ELEKLAKQN
+219 
-228 EEDFKEKSVGLSKT
+228 
-242 AKGNLEKKLLRLPKF
+242 GNI
-257 CEDLKSHFSNKEINF
+257 LKS
-272 NGSSFQEQYFE
+272 
-283 NEEKELFKYFWNL
+283 
-296 KNFQNNDDIKKSLFK
+296 
-311 IFLANFYQMH
+311 
-321 LPNLYQ
+321 LYQ

-351 VCEKDSALK
+351 VCEKNSALK

-388 VFKNESHSLIVV
+388 VFKNENHSLIVV

-439 QMIEACNGLFEQDF
+439 QMIEACNRLFEQDF

-458 ITFFKSE
+458 ITFFRSE

-470 EDKTSNAT
+470 GDKTLNAT

-491 SEKVEK
+491 SEKEEK

-512 EEFAKL
+512 EDFAKL

-557 LAKTSSEMEEIEN
+557 LAKTSSEMENIEN
-570 AMKRSGIP
+570 AMKDSGIP
-578 FLRYKDKNLFAGIEC
+578 FLRYKDKNLFRGIEC
-593 RHWISLINAIA
+593 KHWISLINAIA
-604 SPDFIGHNRAFL
+604 SPDFTGHNRAFL
-616 SEALFTKFFEI
+616 SEALFTRFFDI
-627 PLESVK
+627 PIENVT

-640 TCKERKAIIEWQNL
+640 TCDERKALIEWQML
-654 AEKRKW
+654 AEDRKW
-660 ARLLESVFEK
+660 AKLLESIFEK
-670 TQIENRLS
+670 TQIEKRLS
-678 GLDNLQS
+678 GLDNLQT

-697 EYLYKNDSSLKG
+697 EYLYKNDSSLDG
-709 VSKHLSRLVAR
+709 VSRHLSRLVAR
-720 TEEADDE
+720 TEGADDE

-766 NQIPQVYLYH
+766 NQIPHVYLYH
-776 EEKKDDEGK
+776 EEKKDDEEKPVG
-785 VVEKYAKLS
+785 KYAKLS
-794 FSECDKKKMQGEE
+794 FSENGKEKMKNEE
-807 EKEWQR
+807 EIEWQR

-834 KSGNRKNDNVFTKTV
+834 RSGDKRIDNVFTKTI
-849 TASLSAFMQNEDEK
+849 TASLSAFMQND
-863 KANDSDYQKRYEKFI
+863 AN
-878 ITEKERNDFNFCK
+878 K
-891 KLNEKVQEI
+891 KLYENLIFSEENNRKLSKEVQEI

-907 ESDGFTEELQRKEF
+907 ESDGTTEDSQKEVFTELKD
-921 EKLSAAK
+921 AK

-937 SSLGHKKIA
+937 SSLGHKKIG
-946 LNEYVSDKYKPEEEE
+946 LNEYVSDKYKPEEEDDG
-961 LYNENLED
+961 ENLEET
-969 VSELSDSDYLKG
+969 SGLSDSDYLKG

-1002 TARPISSSSCK
+1002 TALPIASASSGK
-1013 KISDFE
+1013 RISDYE
-1019 EFFADS
+1019 ELCTNSDVKALIEDS
-1025 EVKSLIDTSFYEQG
+1025 FSEQG
-1039 FKIDKDDSKNWRKN
+1039 LKIDEEDSKNWRKN
-1053 TAQSI
+1053 TAQI
-1058 WNTLSA
+1058 VWNTLSA
-1064 RFKEVR
+1064 RFKEL
-1070 TNKSGNFFSLREI
+1070 TGGKEGEAFSLREI
-1083 SLKDRTS
+1083 LLKDRSS
-1090 EAEFNF
+1090 EVEFNF

-1114 IDLLFVRNVGG
+1114 IDLLFVRNVDGK
-1125 REVYSLLDW
+1125 EVYSLLDW
-1134 KSDTLADYSET
+1134 KSDTLPDYSES
-1145 ETANHSVEKYSV
+1145 ETAKHSVEKYSI
-1157 QMVLYSFCLVKW
+1157 QMVLYSYCLVKW
-1169 LKTFPKYSSMKESEI
+1169 LKTFPKYSSMDDNEI
-1184 YENHFGGIYY
+1184 YKNHFGGIYY

-1200 KGETGNG
+1200 KAGTDNG
-1207 IFAQRWNSWSTLNKI
+1207 IFAQKWENWKMLNTI
-1222 FNDEICGKLKTE
+1222 FNDKICKKMKTE
-1234 NEK
+1234 SKK

>member
-1 MSDKVETEFNAN
+1 MSDKIETEFNAKD
-13 ENTPHKGQS
+13 NTPLKGQS
-22 IYIEASAGTGKTY
+22 IYIKASAGTGKTY
-35 NIQKIVRKL
+35 NIQKIVRQL
-44 LERKDVS
+44 LERKDVPQ
-51 RLEKILI
+51 LEKILI

-71 RIRKELAGFEA
+71 RIRKELTGFDV

-97 NTLEEFS
+97 QTLEEFA
-104 FTAKKPASL
+104 FTANKPASL

-120 ISNFIDRAIRDGLE
+120 ISDFIDRAIRDGLE

-140 TELIALFENA
+140 TELIPLFENA

-155 FIESLKKDLK
+155 FIESLKDDLK
-165 QAVGRYYPDEKI
+165 QAVAKYYPDEKI
-177 VELEKEK
+177 VELDANSDSIYLKYEGKKEQKDYTFEDCDFLLEKEESGNYDEVK
-184 QPAIFNG
+184 KD
-191 REITIDDYKTYSRFE
+191 ITRVFTGKDAANHKKNIEKYKKARFY
-206 LLIETQEF
+206 
-214 KEKLA
+214 
-219 ELEKLAKQN
+219 
-228 EEDFKEKSVGLSKT
+228 
-242 AKGNLEKKLLRLPKF
+242 GNI
-257 CEDLKSHFSNKEINF
+257 LKS
-272 NGSSFQEQYFE
+272 
-283 NEEKELFKYFWNL
+283 
-296 KNFQNNDDIKKSLFK
+296 
-311 IFLANFYQMH
+311 
-321 LPNLYQ
+321 LYQ

-351 VCEKDSALK
+351 VCEKNSALK

-388 VFKNESHSLIVV
+388 VFKNENHSLIVV

-439 QMIEACNGLFEQDF
+439 QMIEACNRLFEQDF

-470 EDKTSNAT
+470 GDKTLNAT

-491 SEKVEK
+491 SEKKEK
-497 KENEPAKKIECPISA
+497 NEDGSVKKSEVPISA
-512 EEFAKL
+512 EDFAKL

-534 TRLQV
+534 TRFQV

-570 AMKRSGIP
+570 AMKDSGIP
-578 FLRYKDKNLFAGIEC
+578 FLRYKDKNLFRGIEC
-593 RHWISLINAIA
+593 KHWISLINAIA
-604 SPDFIGHNRAFL
+604 SPDFTGHNRAFL
-616 SEALFTKFFEI
+616 SEALFTRFFDI
-627 PLESVK
+627 PIENVT

-640 TCKERKAIIEWQNL
+640 TCDERKALIEWQML
-654 AEKRKW
+654 AEDRKW
-660 ARLLESVFEK
+660 AKLLESIFEK
-670 TQIENRLS
+670 TQIEKRLS
-678 GLDNLQS
+678 GLDNLQT

-697 EYLYKNDSSLKG
+697 EYLYKNDSSLDG
-709 VSKHLSRLVAR
+709 VSRHLSRLVAR
-720 TEEADDE
+720 TEGADDE
-727 GSLVARGTDFDC
+727 GNLVARGTDFDC

-785 VVEKYAKLS
+785 PVGKYAKLS
-794 FSECDKKKMQGEE
+794 FSEAGKEKMKNEE
-807 EKEWQR
+807 EIEWQR

-834 KSGNRKNDNVFTKTV
+834 ISGDKEINNVFTKTI
-849 TASLSAFMQNEDEK
+849 TASLSAFMQND
-863 KANDSDYQKRYEKFI
+863 AN
-878 ITEKERNDFNFCK
+878 K
-891 KLNEKVQEI
+891 KLYENFIFSEENNRKLSKEVQEI

-907 ESDGFTEELQRKEF
+907 ESDGTTEDSQKEVFTELKD
-921 EKLSAAK
+921 AK

-937 SSLGHKKIA
+937 SSLGHKKIG
-946 LNEYVSDKYKPEEEE
+946 LNEYVSDKYKPEEQDDD
-961 LYNENLED
+961 ENLEET
-969 VSELSDSDYLKG
+969 SELSDSDYLKG

-1002 TARPISSSSCK
+1002 TALTIASASSGK
-1013 KISDFE
+1013 RISDYE
-1019 EFFADS
+1019 ELCTDS
-1025 EVKSLIDTSFYEQG
+1025 DVKALIEDSFSEQG
-1039 FKIDKDDSKNWRKN
+1039 LKIDEEDSKNWRKN
-1053 TAQSI
+1053 TAQI
-1058 WNTLSA
+1058 VWNTLSA
-1064 RFKEVR
+1064 RFKEL
-1070 TNKSGNFFSLREI
+1070 TGEKEGEAFSLREI
-1083 SLKDRTS
+1083 LLKDRTS
-1090 EAEFNF
+1090 EVEFNF

-1114 IDLLFVRNVGG
+1114 IDLIFVRNVDGK
-1125 REVYSLLDW
+1125 EVYSLLDW
-1134 KSDTLADYSET
+1134 KSDTLPDYSES
-1145 ETANHSVEKYSV
+1145 ETAKHSVEKYSI
-1157 QMVLYSFCLVKW
+1157 QMVLYSYCLVKW
-1169 LKTFPKYSSMKESEI
+1169 LKTFPKYSSMDYNEI
-1184 YENHFGGIYY
+1184 YKNHFGGIYY

-1200 KGETGNG
+1200 KAGTDNG
-1207 IFAQRWNSWSTLNKI
+1207 IFAQKWENWKMLNTI
-1222 FNDEICGKLKTE
+1222 FNDKICKKMKTE
-1234 NEK
+1234 SIK

>member
-1 MSDKVETEFNAN
+1 MSDKIETEFNAKD
-13 ENTPHKGQS
+13 NTPLKGQS
-22 IYIEASAGTGKTY
+22 IYIKASAGTGKTY
-35 NIQKIVRKL
+35 NIQKIVRQL
-44 LERKDVS
+44 LERKDVPQ
-51 RLEKILI
+51 LEKILI

-71 RIRKELAGFEA
+71 RIRKELTGFDA

-97 NTLEEFS
+97 KTLEEFA
-104 FTAKKPASL
+104 FTANKPASL

-120 ISNFIDRAIRDGLE
+120 ISDFIDRAIRDGLE

-140 TELIALFENA
+140 TELIPLFENA

-165 QAVGRYYPDEKI
+165 QAVAKYYPDEQI
-177 VELEKEK
+177 VELDANSDSIYLKYEGKKEQKDYTFEDCDFLLEKEESGNYDEVKKDITRVFTGKDAANHKKNIENYK
-184 QPAIFNG
+184 QA
-191 REITIDDYKTYSRFE
+191 RFY
-206 LLIETQEF
+206 
-214 KEKLA
+214 
-219 ELEKLAKQN
+219 
-228 EEDFKEKSVGLSKT
+228 
-242 AKGNLEKKLLRLPKF
+242 GNI
-257 CEDLKSHFSNKEINF
+257 LKS
-272 NGSSFQEQYFE
+272 
-283 NEEKELFKYFWNL
+283 
-296 KNFQNNDDIKKSLFK
+296 
-311 IFLANFYQMH
+311 
-321 LPNLYQ
+321 LYQ

-351 VCEKDSALK
+351 VCEKNSALK

-388 VFKNESHSLIVV
+388 VFKNENHSLIVV

-439 QMIEACNGLFEQDF
+439 QMIEACNRLFEQDF
-453 FKGSD
+453 FKASD

-470 EDKTSNAT
+470 GDKTLNAT

-491 SEKVEK
+491 SEKKEK
-497 KENEPAKKIECPISA
+497 NEDGSVKKSEVPISA
-512 EEFAKL
+512 EDFAKL

-539 YEKKEKNFRNVSF
+539 YEKKEKKFRNVSF

-557 LAKTSSEMEEIEN
+557 LAKTSSEMENIEN
-570 AMKRSGIP
+570 AMKDSGIP
-578 FLRYKDKNLFAGIEC
+578 FLRYKDKNLFRGIEC
-593 RHWISLINAIA
+593 KHWISLINAIA
-604 SPDFIGHNRAFL
+604 SPDFTGHKRAFL
-616 SEALFTKFFEI
+616 SEALFTRFFDI
-627 PLESVK
+627 PIENVT

-640 TCKERKAIIEWQNL
+640 TCDERKALIEWQML
-654 AEKRKW
+654 AEDRKW
-660 ARLLESVFEK
+660 AKLLESIFEK
-670 TQIENRLS
+670 TQIEKRLS
-678 GLDNLQS
+678 GLDNLQT

-697 EYLYKNDSSLKG
+697 EYLYKNDSSLDG
-709 VSKHLSRLVAR
+709 VSRHLSRLVAR
-720 TEEADDE
+720 TEGADDE

-785 VVEKYAKLS
+785 PVGKYAKLS
-794 FSECDKKKMQGEE
+794 FSENGKEKMKKEE
-807 EKEWQR
+807 EIEWQR

-834 KSGNRKNDNVFTKTV
+834 RSGDKRIDNVFTKTIS
-849 TASLSAFMQNEDEK
+849 ASLSAFMQND
-863 KANDSDYQKRYEKFI
+863 AN
-878 ITEKERNDFNFCK
+878 K
-891 KLNEKVQEI
+891 KLYENFIFSEENNRKLSKEVQEI

-907 ESDGFTEELQRKEF
+907 ESDGTTEDSQKEVFTELKD
-921 EKLSAAK
+921 AK

-946 LNEYVSDKYKPEEEE
+946 LNEYVSDKYKPEEQDDD
-961 LYNENLED
+961 ENLEET
-969 VSELSDSDYLKG
+969 SELSDSDYLKG

-1002 TARPISSSSCK
+1002 TALPIASASSGK
-1013 KISDFE
+1013 RISDYE
-1019 EFFADS
+1019 ELCTDS
-1025 EVKSLIDTSFYEQG
+1025 DVKALIEDSFSEQG
-1039 FKIDKDDSKNWRKN
+1039 LKIDEEDSKNWRKN
-1053 TAQSI
+1053 TAQI
-1058 WNTLSA
+1058 VWNTLSA
-1064 RFKEVR
+1064 RFKEL
-1070 TNKSGNFFSLREI
+1070 TEGKEGETFSLREI
-1083 SLKDRTS
+1083 LLKDRSS
-1090 EAEFNF
+1090 EVEFNF

-1114 IDLLFVRNVGG
+1114 IDLLFVRNVDGK
-1125 REVYSLLDW
+1125 EVYSLLDW
-1134 KSDTLADYSET
+1134 KSDTLPDYSES
-1145 ETANHSVEKYSV
+1145 ERANHSVEKYSI
-1157 QMVLYSFCLVKW
+1157 QMVLYSYCLVKW
-1169 LKTFPKYSSMKESEI
+1169 LKTFPKYSSMDYNEI
-1184 YENHFGGIYY
+1184 YKNHFGGIYY

-1200 KGETGNG
+1200 KAGTNNG
-1207 IFAQRWNSWSTLNKI
+1207 IFAQKWENWKMLNTI
-1222 FNDEICGKLKTE
+1222 FNDKICKKMKTE
-1234 NEK
+1234 SKK

>member
-1 MSDKVETEFNAN
+1 MSDKIETEFNAKD
-13 ENTPHKGQS
+13 NTPLKGQS
-22 IYIEASAGTGKTY
+22 IYIKASAGTGKTY
-35 NIQKIVRKL
+35 NIQKIVRQL
-44 LERKDVS
+44 LERKEVPQ
-51 RLEKILI
+51 LEKILI

-71 RIRKELAGFEA
+71 RIRKELAGFDA

-97 NTLEEFS
+97 KTLEEFA
-104 FTAKKPASL
+104 FTANKPASL

-120 ISNFIDRAIRDGLE
+120 ISDFIDRAIRDGLE
-134 NDENFR
+134 NDENFC
-140 TELIALFENA
+140 TELIPLFENA

-155 FIESLKKDLK
+155 FIESFKDDLK
-165 QAVGRYYPDEKI
+165 QAVAKYYPDEKI
-177 VELEKEK
+177 VELDANSDSIYLKYEGKKEQKDYTFEDCDFLLEKEESGNYDEVK
-184 QPAIFNG
+184 KDITRIFTGKDAANHKKNI
-191 REITIDDYKTYSRFE
+191 EKYKKARFY
-206 LLIETQEF
+206 
-214 KEKLA
+214 
-219 ELEKLAKQN
+219 
-228 EEDFKEKSVGLSKT
+228 
-242 AKGNLEKKLLRLPKF
+242 GNI
-257 CEDLKSHFSNKEINF
+257 LKS
-272 NGSSFQEQYFE
+272 
-283 NEEKELFKYFWNL
+283 
-296 KNFQNNDDIKKSLFK
+296 
-311 IFLANFYQMH
+311 
-321 LPNLYQ
+321 LYQ

-351 VCEKDSALK
+351 VCEKNSALK

-388 VFKNESHSLIVV
+388 VFKNDSHSLIVV

-410 QGADVNV
+410 QGADINV

-439 QMIEACNGLFEQDF
+439 QMIEACNRLFEQDF

-465 PPEAP
+465 HPEAP
-470 EDKTSNAT
+470 GDKTLNAT

-491 SEKVEK
+491 SEKKEK
-497 KENEPAKKIECPISA
+497 NEDGSVKKSEVPISA
-512 EEFAKL
+512 EDFAKL

-534 TRLQV
+534 TRFQV

-570 AMKRSGIP
+570 AMKDSGIP
-578 FLRYKDKNLFAGIEC
+578 FLRYKDKNLFRGIEC
-593 RHWISLINAIA
+593 KHWISLINAIA
-604 SPDFIGHNRAFL
+604 SPDFTGHNRAFL
-616 SEALFTKFFEI
+616 SEALFTRFFDI
-627 PLESVK
+627 PIENVT

-640 TCKERKAIIEWQNL
+640 TCDERKAIIEWQIL
-654 AEKRKW
+654 AEDRKW
-660 ARLLESVFEK
+660 AKLLESIFEK
-670 TQIENRLS
+670 TQIEKRLS
-678 GLDNLQS
+678 GLDNLQT

-697 EYLYKNDSSLKG
+697 EYLYKNDSSLDG
-709 VSKHLSRLVAR
+709 VSRHLSRLVAR
-720 TEEADDE
+720 TEGADDE

-785 VVEKYAKLS
+785 PVEKYAKLS
-794 FSECDKKKMQGEE
+794 FSEDGKEKMKKEE
-807 EKEWQR
+807 EIEWQR

-834 KSGNRKNDNVFTKTV
+834 RSGDKRIDNVFTKTI
-849 TASLSAFMQNEDEK
+849 TTSLSAFMQND
-863 KANDSDYQKRYEKFI
+863 AN
-878 ITEKERNDFNFCK
+878 K
-891 KLNEKVQEI
+891 KLYENLIFSEENNRKLSKEVQEI

-907 ESDGFTEELQRKEF
+907 ESDGTTEDSQKEVFTELKD
-921 EKLSAAK
+921 AK

-937 SSLGHKKIA
+937 SSLGHKKIG
-946 LNEYVSDKYKPEEEE
+946 LNEYVSDKYKPEEDDD
-961 LYNENLED
+961 ENLEET
-969 VSELSDSDYLKG
+969 SELSDSDYLKG

-1002 TARPISSSSCK
+1002 TALPIASASSGK
-1013 KISDFE
+1013 RISDYE
-1019 EFFADS
+1019 ELCTDS
-1025 EVKSLIDTSFYEQG
+1025 DVKALIEDSFSEQG
-1039 FKIDKDDSKNWRKN
+1039 LKIDEEDSKNWRNN
-1053 TAQSI
+1053 TAQI
-1058 WNTLSA
+1058 VWNTLSA
-1064 RFKEVR
+1064 RFKEL
-1070 TNKSGNFFSLREI
+1070 TGEKEGEAFSLREI
-1083 SLKDRTS
+1083 LLKDRSS
-1090 EAEFNF
+1090 EVEFNF

-1114 IDLLFVRNVGG
+1114 IDLLFVRNVDGK
-1125 REVYSLLDW
+1125 EVYSLLDW
-1134 KSDTLADYSET
+1134 KSDTLPDYSEPK
-1145 ETANHSVEKYSV
+1145 TANHSVEKYSI
-1157 QMVLYSFCLVKW
+1157 QMVLYSYCLVKW
-1169 LKTFPKYSSMKESEI
+1169 LKTFPKYSSMDYNEI
-1184 YENHFGGIYY
+1184 YKNHFGGIYY

-1200 KGETGNG
+1200 KAGTNNG
-1207 IFAQRWNSWSTLNKI
+1207 IFAQKWENWKMLNTI
-1222 FNDEICGKLKTE
+1222 FNDKICKKMKTE
-1234 NEK
+1234 SKK

>member
-1 MSDKVETEFNAN
+1 MSDKIETEFNAKD
-13 ENTPHKGQS
+13 NTPLKGQS
-22 IYIEASAGTGKTY
+22 IYIKASAGTGKTY
-35 NIQKIVRKL
+35 NIQKIVRQL

-71 RIRKELAGFEA
+71 RIRKELTGFDV

-97 NTLEEFS
+97 KTLEEFA
-104 FTAKKPASL
+104 FTANKPASL

-120 ISNFIDRAIRDGLE
+120 INDFIDRAIRDDLE

-140 TELIALFENA
+140 TELIPLFENA

-155 FIESLKKDLK
+155 FIESLKDDLK
-165 QAVGRYYPDEKI
+165 QAVAKYYPDEKI
-177 VELEKEK
+177 VELDANSDSIYLKYEGKKEQKDYTFEDCDFLLEKEESGNYDEVK
-184 QPAIFNG
+184 KD
-191 REITIDDYKTYSRFE
+191 ITRVFTGKDTANHKKNIEKYKKARFY
-206 LLIETQEF
+206 
-214 KEKLA
+214 
-219 ELEKLAKQN
+219 
-228 EEDFKEKSVGLSKT
+228 
-242 AKGNLEKKLLRLPKF
+242 GNI
-257 CEDLKSHFSNKEINF
+257 LKS
-272 NGSSFQEQYFE
+272 
-283 NEEKELFKYFWNL
+283 
-296 KNFQNNDDIKKSLFK
+296 
-311 IFLANFYQMH
+311 
-321 LPNLYQ
+321 LYQ

-351 VCEKDSALK
+351 VCEKNSALK

-388 VFKNESHSLIVV
+388 VFKNDSHSLIVV

-458 ITFFKSE
+458 ITFFRSD

-470 EDKTSNAT
+470 GDKTLNAT

-491 SEKVEK
+491 SEKKEK

-512 EEFAKL
+512 EDFANL

-552 KDFAV
+552 KDFVV
-557 LAKTSSEMEEIEN
+557 LTKTSPEMEEIEN
-570 AMKRSGIP
+570 AMKDSGIP
-578 FLRYKDKNLFAGIEC
+578 FLRYKDKNLFRGIEC
-593 RHWISLINAIA
+593 KHWISLINAIA
-604 SPDFIGHNRAFL
+604 SPDFTGHNRAFL
-616 SEALFTKFFEI
+616 SEALFTRFFDI
-627 PLESVK
+627 PIENVT

-640 TCKERKAIIEWQNL
+640 TCDERKALIEWQML
-654 AEKRKW
+654 AEDRKW
-660 ARLLESVFEK
+660 AKLLESIFEK
-670 TQIENRLS
+670 TQIEKRLS
-678 GLDNLQS
+678 GLDNLQT

-697 EYLYKNDSSLKG
+697 EYLYKNDSSLDG
-709 VSKHLSRLVAR
+709 VSRHLSRLVAR
-720 TEEADDE
+720 TEGPDDE

-752 FPVVIAAGGFKQRN
+752 FPVVIAVGGFKQRN
-766 NQIPQVYLYH
+766 NQIPQIYLYH

-785 VVEKYAKLS
+785 PVGKYAKLS
-794 FSECDKKKMQGEE
+794 FSENGKEKMKNEE
-807 EKEWQR
+807 EIEWQR

-834 KSGNRKNDNVFTKTV
+834 RSGDKRIDNVFTKTI
-849 TASLSAFMQNEDEK
+849 TTSLSAFMQND
-863 KANDSDYQKRYEKFI
+863 AN
-878 ITEKERNDFNFCK
+878 K
-891 KLNEKVQEI
+891 KLYENFIFSEENNRKLSKEVQEI

-907 ESDGFTEELQRKEF
+907 ESDGTTEDSQKEVFTELKD
-921 EKLSAAK
+921 AK

-937 SSLGHKKIA
+937 SSLGHKKIG
-946 LNEYVSDKYKPEEEE
+946 LNEYVSDKYKPEEQDDD
-961 LYNENLED
+961 ENLEET
-969 VSELSDSDYLKG
+969 SELSDWDYLKG

-1002 TARPISSSSCK
+1002 TALPIASASSGK
-1013 KISDFE
+1013 RISDYE
-1019 EFFADS
+1019 ELCTDS
-1025 EVKSLIDTSFYEQG
+1025 DVKALIEDSFSEQG
-1039 FKIDKDDSKNWRKN
+1039 LKIDEEDSKNWRKN
-1053 TAQSI
+1053 TAQI
-1058 WNTLSA
+1058 VWNTLSA
-1064 RFKEVR
+1064 RFKEL
-1070 TNKSGNFFSLREI
+1070 TGGKEGETFSLREI
-1083 SLKDRTS
+1083 LLKDRTS
-1090 EAEFNF
+1090 EVEFNF

-1114 IDLLFVRNVGG
+1114 IDLLFVRNVDGK
-1125 REVYSLLDW
+1125 EVYSLLDW
-1134 KSDTLADYSET
+1134 KSDTLPDYSES
-1145 ETANHSVEKYSV
+1145 ERAKHSVEKYSI
-1157 QMVLYSFCLVKW
+1157 QMVLYSYCLVKW
-1169 LKTFPKYSSMKESEI
+1169 LKTFPKYSSMDYNEI
-1184 YENHFGGIYY
+1184 YKNHFGGIYY

-1200 KGETGNG
+1200 KAGTDNG
-1207 IFAQRWNSWSTLNKI
+1207 IFAQKWENWKMLNTI
-1222 FNDEICGKLKTE
+1222 FNDKICKKMKTE
-1234 NEK
+1234 SKK

>member
-1 MSDKVETEFNAN
+1 MSDKIETEFNAKD
-13 ENTPHKGQS
+13 NTPLKGQS
-22 IYIEASAGTGKTY
+22 IYIRASAGTGKTY
-35 NIQKIVRKL
+35 NIQKIVRQL
-44 LERKDVS
+44 LERKEVPQ
-51 RLEKILI
+51 LEKILI

-71 RIRKELAGFEA
+71 RIRKELTGFDA

-97 NTLEEFS
+97 KTLEEFA
-104 FTAKKPASL
+104 FTANKPASL

-120 ISNFIDRAIRDGLE
+120 ISDFIDRAIRDGLE

-140 TELIALFENA
+140 TELIPLFENA

-155 FIESLKKDLK
+155 FIESLKDDLK
-165 QAVGRYYPDEKI
+165 QAVAKYYPDEKI
-177 VELEKEK
+177 VELDANSDSIYLKYEGKKEQKDYTFEDCDFLLEKEESGNYDEVK
-184 QPAIFNG
+184 KD
-191 REITIDDYKTYSRFE
+191 ITRVFTGKDAANHKKNIEKYKKARFY
-206 LLIETQEF
+206 
-214 KEKLA
+214 
-219 ELEKLAKQN
+219 
-228 EEDFKEKSVGLSKT
+228 
-242 AKGNLEKKLLRLPKF
+242 GNI
-257 CEDLKSHFSNKEINF
+257 LKS
-272 NGSSFQEQYFE
+272 
-283 NEEKELFKYFWNL
+283 
-296 KNFQNNDDIKKSLFK
+296 
-311 IFLANFYQMH
+311 
-321 LPNLYQ
+321 LYQ

-351 VCEKDSALK
+351 VCEKNSALK

-388 VFKNESHSLIVV
+388 VFKNENHSLIVV

-439 QMIEACNGLFEQDF
+439 QMIEACNRLFEQDF

-458 ITFFKSE
+458 ITFFKSD
-465 PPEAP
+465 PPEALG
-470 EDKTSNAT
+470 DKTLNAT

-491 SEKVEK
+491 SEKKEK
-497 KENEPAKKIECPISA
+497 NEDGSVKKSEVPISA
-512 EEFAKL
+512 EDFANL

-539 YEKKEKNFRNVSF
+539 YEKKEKKFRNVSF

-570 AMKRSGIP
+570 AMKDSGIP
-578 FLRYKDKNLFAGIEC
+578 FLRYKDKNLFRGIEC
-593 RHWISLINAIA
+593 KHWISLINAIA
-604 SPDFIGHNRAFL
+604 SPDFTGHNRAFL
-616 SEALFTKFFEI
+616 SEALFTRFFDI
-627 PLESVK
+627 PIENVT

-640 TCKERKAIIEWQNL
+640 TCDERKALIEWQML
-654 AEKRKW
+654 AEDRKW
-660 ARLLESVFEK
+660 AKLLESIFEK
-670 TQIENRLS
+670 TQIEKHLS
-678 GLDNLQS
+678 GLDNLQT

-697 EYLYKNDSSLKG
+697 EYLYKNDSSLDG
-709 VSKHLSRLVAR
+709 VSRHLSRLVAR
-720 TEEADDE
+720 TEGADDE

-785 VVEKYAKLS
+785 PVGKYAKLS
-794 FSECDKKKMQGEE
+794 FSEDGKEKMKNEE
-807 EKEWQR
+807 EIEWQR

-834 KSGNRKNDNVFTKTV
+834 RSGDKRIDNVFTKTI
-849 TASLSAFMQNEDEK
+849 TTSLSAFMQND
-863 KANDSDYQKRYEKFI
+863 AN
-878 ITEKERNDFNFCK
+878 K
-891 KLNEKVQEI
+891 KLYENFIFSEENNRKLSKEVQEI

-907 ESDGFTEELQRKEF
+907 ESDGTTEDSQKEVFTELKD
-921 EKLSAAK
+921 AK

-946 LNEYVSDKYKPEEEE
+946 LNEYVSDKYKPEEDD
-961 LYNENLED
+961 NENLEET
-969 VSELSDSDYLKG
+969 SELSDSDYLKG

-1002 TARPISSSSCK
+1002 TALPIASASSGK
-1013 KISDFE
+1013 RISDYE
-1019 EFFADS
+1019 ELCTDS
-1025 EVKSLIDTSFYEQG
+1025 DVKALIEDSFSEQG
-1039 FKIDKDDSKNWRKN
+1039 LKIDEEDSKNWRKN
-1053 TAQSI
+1053 TAQI
-1058 WNTLSA
+1058 VWNTLSA
-1064 RFKEVR
+1064 RFKEL
-1070 TNKSGNFFSLREI
+1070 TEGKEGEAFSLREI
-1083 SLKDRTS
+1083 LLEDRTS
-1090 EAEFNF
+1090 EVEFNF

-1114 IDLLFVRNVGG
+1114 IDLIFVRNVDGK
-1125 REVYSLLDW
+1125 EVYSLLDW
-1134 KSDTLADYSET
+1134 KSDTLPDYSES
-1145 ETANHSVEKYSV
+1145 ETAKHSVEKYSI
-1157 QMVLYSFCLVKW
+1157 QMVLYSYCLVKW
-1169 LKTFPKYSSMKESEI
+1169 LKTFPKYSSMDYNEI
-1184 YENHFGGIYY
+1184 YKNHFGGIYY

-1200 KGETGNG
+1200 KAGTDNG
-1207 IFAQRWNSWSTLNKI
+1207 IFAQKWENWEMLNTI
-1222 FNDEICGKLKTE
+1222 FNDKICQKMKTE
-1234 NEK
+1234 SKK

>member
-1 MSDKVETEFNAN
+1 MSDKIETEFNAKD
-13 ENTPHKGQS
+13 NTPLKGQS
-22 IYIEASAGTGKTY
+22 IYIKASAGTGKTY
-35 NIQKIVRKL
+35 NIQKIVRQL
-44 LERKDVS
+44 LERKDVPQ
-51 RLEKILI
+51 LEKILI

-71 RIRKELAGFEA
+71 RIRKELAGFDA

-97 NTLEEFS
+97 QTLEEFA
-104 FTAKKPASL
+104 FTANKPASL

-120 ISNFIDRAIRDGLE
+120 ISDFIDRAIRDGLV
-134 NDENFR
+134 NDENFC
-140 TELIALFENA
+140 TELIPLFENA

-155 FIESLKKDLK
+155 FIESLKDDLK

-177 VELEKEK
+177 VELDANSDSIYLKYEGKKEQKDYTFEDCDFLLEKEESGNYDEVK
-184 QPAIFNG
+184 KD
-191 REITIDDYKTYSRFE
+191 ITRVFTGKDAANHKKNIEKYKKARFY
-206 LLIETQEF
+206 
-214 KEKLA
+214 
-219 ELEKLAKQN
+219 
-228 EEDFKEKSVGLSKT
+228 
-242 AKGNLEKKLLRLPKF
+242 GNI
-257 CEDLKSHFSNKEINF
+257 LKS
-272 NGSSFQEQYFE
+272 
-283 NEEKELFKYFWNL
+283 
-296 KNFQNNDDIKKSLFK
+296 
-311 IFLANFYQMH
+311 
-321 LPNLYQ
+321 LYQ
-327 AWQLE
+327 VWQLE

-351 VCEKDSALK
+351 VCKKNSAVK

-388 VFKNESHSLIVV
+388 VFKNDSHSLIVV

-439 QMIEACNGLFEQDF
+439 QMIEACNGLFEQNF

-470 EDKTSNAT
+470 GDKTLNAT

-491 SEKVEK
+491 SEKKEK
-497 KENEPAKKIECPISA
+497 NEDGSVKKSEVPISA
-512 EEFAKL
+512 EDFANL

-570 AMKRSGIP
+570 AMKDSGIP
-578 FLRYKDKNLFAGIEC
+578 FLRYKDKNLFRGIEC
-593 RHWISLINAIA
+593 KHWISLINAIA
-604 SPDFIGHNRAFL
+604 SPDFTGHNRAFL
-616 SEALFTKFFEI
+616 SEALFTRFFDI
-627 PLESVK
+627 PIENVT

-640 TCKERKAIIEWQNL
+640 TCDERKALIEWQML
-654 AEKRKW
+654 AEDRKW
-660 ARLLESVFEK
+660 AKLLESIFEK
-670 TQIENRLS
+670 TQIEKRLS
-678 GLDNLQS
+678 GLDNLQT

-697 EYLYKNDSSLKG
+697 EYLYKNDSSLDG
-709 VSKHLSRLVAR
+709 VSRHLSRLVAH
-720 TEEADDE
+720 TESPDDE

-785 VVEKYAKLS
+785 PVGKYAKLS
-794 FSECDKKKMQGEE
+794 FSENGKEKMKNEE
-807 EKEWQR
+807 EIEWQR

-834 KSGNRKNDNVFTKTV
+834 ISGDKRIDNVFTKTI
-849 TASLSAFMQNEDEK
+849 TASLSAFMQND
-863 KANDSDYQKRYEKFI
+863 AN
-878 ITEKERNDFNFCK
+878 K
-891 KLNEKVQEI
+891 KLYENFIFSEENNRKLSKEVQEI

-907 ESDGFTEELQRKEF
+907 ESDGTTEDSQKEVFTELKD
-921 EKLSAAK
+921 AK

-946 LNEYVSDKYKPEEEE
+946 LNEYVSDKYKPEEQDDD
-961 LYNENLED
+961 ENLEET
-969 VSELSDSDYLKG
+969 SELSDSDYLKG

-1002 TARPISSSSCK
+1002 TALPIASASSGK
-1013 KISDFE
+1013 RISDYE
-1019 EFFADS
+1019 ELCTDS
-1025 EVKSLIDTSFYEQG
+1025 DVKALIEDSFSEQG
-1039 FKIDKDDSKNWRKN
+1039 LKIDEEDSKNWRKN
-1053 TAQSI
+1053 TAQI
-1058 WNTLSA
+1058 VWNTLSA
-1064 RFKEVR
+1064 RFKEL
-1070 TNKSGNFFSLREI
+1070 TGEKEGEAFSLREI
-1083 SLKDRTS
+1083 LLKDRSS
-1090 EAEFNF
+1090 EVEFNF

-1114 IDLLFVRNVGG
+1114 IDLLFVRNVDGK
-1125 REVYSLLDW
+1125 EVYSLLDW
-1134 KSDTLADYSET
+1134 KSDTLPDYSES
-1145 ETANHSVEKYSV
+1145 ETAKHSVEKYSI
-1157 QMVLYSFCLVKW
+1157 QMLLYSYCLVKW
-1169 LKTFPKYSSMKESEI
+1169 LKTFPKYSNMDDNEI
-1184 YENHFGGIYY
+1184 YKNHFGGIYY

-1200 KGETGNG
+1200 KAGTDNG
-1207 IFAQRWNSWSTLNKI
+1207 IFAQKWENWKMLNTI
-1222 FNDEICGKLKTE
+1222 FNDKICKKMKTE
-1234 NEK
+1234 SKK

>member
-1 MSDKVETEFNAN
+1 MSDKIETEFNAKD
-13 ENTPHKGQS
+13 NTPLKGQS
-22 IYIEASAGTGKTY
+22 IYIKASAGTGKTY
-35 NIQKIVRKL
+35 NIQKIVRQL
-44 LERKDVS
+44 LERKEVPQ
-51 RLEKILI
+51 LEKILI

-71 RIRKELAGFEA
+71 RIRKELTGFDA

-97 NTLEEFS
+97 KTLEEFA
-104 FTAKKPASL
+104 FTANKPASL

-120 ISNFIDRAIRDGLE
+120 ISDFIDRAIRDGLE
-134 NDENFR
+134 NNENFR
-140 TELIALFENA
+140 TELIPLFENA

-155 FIESLKKDLK
+155 FIESLKDDLK
-165 QAVGRYYPDEKI
+165 QAVAKYYPDEKI
-177 VELEKEK
+177 VELDANSDSIYLKYEGKKEQKDYTFEDCDFLLEKEESGNYDEVK
-184 QPAIFNG
+184 KD
-191 REITIDDYKTYSRFE
+191 ITRVFTGKDAANHKKNIEKYKKARFY
-206 LLIETQEF
+206 
-214 KEKLA
+214 
-219 ELEKLAKQN
+219 
-228 EEDFKEKSVGLSKT
+228 
-242 AKGNLEKKLLRLPKF
+242 GNI
-257 CEDLKSHFSNKEINF
+257 LKS
-272 NGSSFQEQYFE
+272 
-283 NEEKELFKYFWNL
+283 
-296 KNFQNNDDIKKSLFK
+296 
-311 IFLANFYQMH
+311 
-321 LPNLYQ
+321 LYQ

-351 VCEKDSALK
+351 VCEKNSALK

-388 VFKNESHSLIVV
+388 VFKNDSHSLIVV

-439 QMIEACNGLFEQDF
+439 QMIEACNRLFEQDF

-470 EDKTSNAT
+470 GDKTLNAT

-491 SEKVEK
+491 SEKKEK
-497 KENEPAKKIECPISA
+497 NEDGSVKKSEVPISA
-512 EEFAKL
+512 EDFAKL

-557 LAKTSSEMEEIEN
+557 LAKTSPEMEEIEN
-570 AMKRSGIP
+570 AMKDSGIP
-578 FLRYKDKNLFAGIEC
+578 FLRYKDKNLFRGIEC
-593 RHWISLINAIA
+593 KHWISLINAIA
-604 SPDFIGHNRAFL
+604 SPDFTGNNRAFL
-616 SEALFTKFFEI
+616 SEALFTRFFDI
-627 PLESVK
+627 PIENVT

-640 TCKERKAIIEWQNL
+640 TCDERKALIEWQIL
-654 AEKRKW
+654 AKDRKW
-660 ARLLESVFEK
+660 AKLLESIFEK
-670 TQIENRLS
+670 TQIEKRLS
-678 GLDNLQS
+678 GLDNLQT

-697 EYLYKNDSSLKG
+697 EYLYKNDSSLDG
-709 VSKHLSRLVAR
+709 VSRHLSRLIAR
-720 TEEADDE
+720 TEGPDDE

-785 VVEKYAKLS
+785 PVGKYAKLS
-794 FSECDKKKMQGEE
+794 FSEDGKEKMKKEE
-807 EKEWQR
+807 EIEWRR

-834 KSGNRKNDNVFTKTV
+834 RSGDKRIDNVFTKTI
-849 TASLSAFMQNEDEK
+849 TASLSAFMQND
-863 KANDSDYQKRYEKFI
+863 AN
-878 ITEKERNDFNFCK
+878 K
-891 KLNEKVQEI
+891 KLYENFIFSEENNRKLSKEVQEI

-907 ESDGFTEELQRKEF
+907 ESDGTTEDSQKEVFTELKD
-921 EKLSAAK
+921 AK

-946 LNEYVSDKYKPEEEE
+946 LNEYVSDKYKPEEQDDD
-961 LYNENLED
+961 ENLEET
-969 VSELSDSDYLKG
+969 SELSDSDYLKG

-1002 TARPISSSSCK
+1002 TALPIASASSGK
-1013 KISDFE
+1013 KISDYE
-1019 EFFADS
+1019 ELCTDS
-1025 EVKSLIDTSFYEQG
+1025 DVKTLIEDSFSEQG
-1039 FKIDKDDSKNWRKN
+1039 LKIDEEDSKNWRKN
-1053 TAQSI
+1053 TAQI
-1058 WNTLSA
+1058 VWNTLSA
-1064 RFKEVR
+1064 RLKEL
-1070 TNKSGNFFSLREI
+1070 TGEKEGEAFSLREI
-1083 SLKDRTS
+1083 LLKDRTS
-1090 EAEFNF
+1090 EVEFNF

-1114 IDLLFVRNVGG
+1114 IDLIFVRNVDGK
-1125 REVYSLLDW
+1125 EVYSLLDW
-1134 KSDTLADYSET
+1134 KSDTLPDYSES
-1145 ETANHSVEKYSV
+1145 ETAKHSVEKYSI
-1157 QMVLYSFCLVKW
+1157 QMVLYSYCLVKW
-1169 LKTFPKYSSMKESEI
+1169 LKTFPKYSSMDYNEI
-1184 YENHFGGIYY
+1184 YKNHFGGIYY

-1200 KGETGNG
+1200 KAGTDNG
-1207 IFAQRWNSWSTLNKI
+1207 IFAQKWENWKMLNTI
-1222 FNDEICGKLKTE
+1222 FNDKICKKMKTE
-1234 NEK
+1234 SKK

>member
-97 NTLEEFS
+97 HTLEEFA

-113 ELIDEEE
+113 ALIDEGE
-120 ISNFIDRAIRDGLE
+120 ISDFIDRAIRDGFE

-140 TELIALFENA
+140 TELIPLFENA
-150 ENKDS
+150 DNKAS
-155 FIESLKKDLK
+155 FIEKLQKDLK

-177 VELEKEK
+177 VELDTEKLK
-184 QPAIFNG
+184 TSYNG
-191 REITIDDYKTYSRFE
+191 KEINIEEYKNYSRFD
-206 LLIETQEF
+206 IISETQEF
-214 KEKLA
+214 KKNLAKLEELAQQNKERFERESIGLDDKKREKL
-219 ELEKLAKQN
+219 EEKL
-228 EEDFKEKSVGLSKT
+228 L
-242 AKGNLEKKLLRLPKF
+242 KLPRFYK
-257 CEDLKSHFSNKEINF
+257 DLKSHLANKEINF
-272 NGSSFQEQYFE
+272 DGQKFRSFKN
-283 NEEKELFKYFWNL
+283 NEEEQKLFLFFNEL
-296 KNFQNNDDIKKSLFK
+296 KNIKKLFN
-311 IFLANFYQMH
+311 IFVANFYQMH

-351 VCEKDSALK
+351 VCEKNSALK

-417 YENAIGTFENGYK
+417 YENAIGKIKNGYK

-439 QMIEACNGLFEQDF
+439 QLIDACNELFKQDF
-453 FKGSD
+453 FKDSD

-465 PPEAP
+465 PPEDYEA
-470 EDKTSNAT
+470 KTLNAT

-491 SEKVEK
+491 SEKEEK

-557 LAKTSSEMEEIEN
+557 LAKTSSEMQEIEN
-570 AMKRSGIP
+570 AMKDSGIP
-578 FLRYKDKNLFAGIEC
+578 FLRYKDKNLFNGIEC
-593 RHWISLINAIA
+593 KHWISLINAIA
-604 SPDFIGHNRAFL
+604 SPDFTGHNRAFL

-640 TCKERKAIIEWQNL
+640 TCKERKSIIEWQNL

-660 ARLLESVFEK
+660 ARLLESIFEK
-670 TQIENRLS
+670 TQIEKRLS

-697 EYLYKNDSSLKG
+697 DYLYKNDSSLKG

-794 FSECDKKKMQGEE
+794 FSECGKKKMQGEE

-821 ASSLMILPNYEKS
+821 ASSLMILPNYEKFIS
-834 KSGNRKNDNVFTKTV
+834 SDVKNALLSFMKS
-849 TASLSAFMQNEDEK
+849 EDENAK
-863 KANDSDYQKRYEKFI
+863 NPENPDYQKRCEKFI
-878 ITEKERNDFNFCK
+878 FTEKEQKDFDFCK
-891 KLNEKVQEI
+891 KLNVKVQDI

-961 LYNENLED
+961 LYDENLED

-988 GLALHSIFEKIDFE
+988 GLSLHSIFEKIDFE

-1070 TNKSGNFFSLREI
+1070 TNESGNFFSLREI
-1083 SLKDRTS
+1083 SLKDRAS

-1096 MPEEFSSAPE
+1096 IPEKFSSAPE
-1106 IRNYFNGF
+1106 LRNYFNGF
-1114 IDLLFVRNVGG
+1114 IDLLFVRNVDGK
-1125 REVYSLLDW
+1125 EVYSLLDW
-1134 KSDTLADYSET
+1134 KSDTLPDYSES

-1207 IFAQRWNSWSTLNKI
+1207 IFAQRWDSWSTLNKI

>member
-1 MSDKVETEFNAN
+1 MSDKIETEFNAKD
-13 ENTPHKGQS
+13 NTPLKGQS
-22 IYIEASAGTGKTY
+22 IYIKASAGTGKTY
-35 NIQKIVRKL
+35 NIQKIVRQL
-44 LERKDVS
+44 LERKDVPQ
-51 RLEKILI
+51 LEKILI

-71 RIRKELAGFEA
+71 RIRKELAGFDA

-97 NTLEEFS
+97 KTLEEFA
-104 FTAKKPASL
+104 FTANKPASL

-120 ISNFIDRAIRDGLE
+120 INDFIDRAIRDGLE
-134 NDENFR
+134 NDENFC
-140 TELIALFENA
+140 TELIPLFENA

-155 FIESLKKDLK
+155 FIESLKDDLK
-165 QAVGRYYPDEKI
+165 QAVAKYYPDEKI
-177 VELEKEK
+177 VELDANSDSIYLKYEGKKEQKDYTFEDCDFLLEKEESGNYDEVK
-184 QPAIFNG
+184 KD
-191 REITIDDYKTYSRFE
+191 ITRVFTGKDAANHKKNIEKYKKARFY
-206 LLIETQEF
+206 
-214 KEKLA
+214 
-219 ELEKLAKQN
+219 
-228 EEDFKEKSVGLSKT
+228 
-242 AKGNLEKKLLRLPKF
+242 GNI
-257 CEDLKSHFSNKEINF
+257 LKS
-272 NGSSFQEQYFE
+272 
-283 NEEKELFKYFWNL
+283 
-296 KNFQNNDDIKKSLFK
+296 
-311 IFLANFYQMH
+311 
-321 LPNLYQ
+321 LYQ

-351 VCEKDSALK
+351 VCEKNSALK

-388 VFKNESHSLIVV
+388 VFKNDSHSLIVV

-453 FKGSD
+453 FKDPD

-470 EDKTSNAT
+470 GDKTLNAT

-491 SEKVEK
+491 SEKKEK
-497 KENEPAKKIECPISA
+497 NEDGSVKKSEVPISA
-512 EEFAKL
+512 EDFANL

-557 LAKTSSEMEEIEN
+557 LAKTSPEMEEIEN
-570 AMKRSGIP
+570 AMKDSGIP
-578 FLRYKDKNLFAGIEC
+578 FLRYKDKNLFRGVEC
-593 RHWISLINAIA
+593 KHWISLINAIA
-604 SPDFIGHNRAFL
+604 SPDFTGHNRAFL
-616 SEALFTKFFEI
+616 SEALFTRFFDI
-627 PLESVK
+627 PIENVT

-640 TCKERKAIIEWQNL
+640 TCDERKTLIEWQML
-654 AEKRKW
+654 AEDRKW
-660 ARLLESVFEK
+660 AKLLESIFEK
-670 TQIENRLS
+670 TQIEKRLS
-678 GLDNLQS
+678 GLNNLQT

-697 EYLYKNDSSLKG
+697 EYLYKNDSSLDG
-709 VSKHLSRLVAR
+709 VSRHLSRLVAR
-720 TEEADDE
+720 TEGADDE

-785 VVEKYAKLS
+785 PVGKYAKLS
-794 FSECDKKKMQGEE
+794 FSEDDKEKMKKEE
-807 EKEWQR
+807 EIEWQR

-834 KSGNRKNDNVFTKTV
+834 RSGDKRIDNVFTKTI
-849 TASLSAFMQNEDEK
+849 TASLSAFMQND
-863 KANDSDYQKRYEKFI
+863 AN
-878 ITEKERNDFNFCK
+878 K
-891 KLNEKVQEI
+891 KLYENFIFSEENNRKLSKEVQEI

-907 ESDGFTEELQRKEF
+907 ESDGTTEDSQKEVFTELKD
-921 EKLSAAK
+921 AK

-946 LNEYVSDKYKPEEEE
+946 LNEYVSDKYKPEEQDDD
-961 LYNENLED
+961 ENLEET
-969 VSELSDSDYLKG
+969 SELSDSDYLKG

-1002 TARPISSSSCK
+1002 TALPIASASSGK
-1013 KISDFE
+1013 RISDYE
-1019 EFFADS
+1019 ELCTDS
-1025 EVKSLIDTSFYEQG
+1025 DVKALIEDSFSEQDL
-1039 FKIDKDDSKNWRKN
+1039 KIDEEDSKNWRKN
-1053 TAQSI
+1053 TAQI
-1058 WNTLSA
+1058 VWNTLSA
-1064 RFKEVR
+1064 RFKEL
-1070 TNKSGNFFSLREI
+1070 TGEKEGEAFSLREI
-1083 SLKDRTS
+1083 LLKDRSS
-1090 EAEFNF
+1090 EVEFNF

-1114 IDLLFVRNVGG
+1114 IDLLFVRNVDGK
-1125 REVYSLLDW
+1125 EVYSLLDW
-1134 KSDTLADYSET
+1134 KSDTLPDYSES
-1145 ETANHSVEKYSV
+1145 ETANHSVEKYSI
-1157 QMVLYSFCLVKW
+1157 QMVLYSYCLVKW
-1169 LKTFPKYSSMKESEI
+1169 LKTFPKYSSMDYNEI
-1184 YENHFGGIYY
+1184 YKNHFGGIYY

-1200 KGETGNG
+1200 KAGTDNG
-1207 IFAQRWNSWSTLNKI
+1207 IFAQKWENWKMLNTI
-1222 FNDEICGKLKTE
+1222 FNDKICKKMKTE
-1234 NEK
+1234 SKK

>member
-1 MSDKVETEFNAN
+1 MSDKIETEFNAKD
-13 ENTPHKGQS
+13 NTPLKGQS
-22 IYIEASAGTGKTY
+22 IYIKASAGTGKTY
-35 NIQKIVRKL
+35 NIQKIVRQL
-44 LERKDVS
+44 LERKDVPQ
-51 RLEKILI
+51 LEKILI

-71 RIRKELAGFEA
+71 RIRKELTGFDV

-97 NTLEEFS
+97 KTLEEFA
-104 FTAKKPASL
+104 FTANKPASL

-120 ISNFIDRAIRDGLE
+120 ISDFIDRAIRDGLE

-140 TELIALFENA
+140 TELIPLFENA

-155 FIESLKKDLK
+155 FIESLKDDLK
-165 QAVGRYYPDEKI
+165 QAVAKYYPDEKI
-177 VELEKEK
+177 VELEKEIQK
-184 QPAIFNG
+184 ATFNG
-191 REITIDDYKTYSRFE
+191 REITIDEYKIYSSFD

-214 KEKLA
+214 KDNLA
-219 ELEKLAKQN
+219 KLEKLAQQN
-228 EEDFKEKSVGLSKT
+228 EEIFETKSIGLDDK
-242 AKGNLEKKLLRLPKF
+242 KKKKLEEQLLKLPNFYK
-257 CEDLKSHFSNKEINF
+257 DLKSHLANKEIKF
-272 NGSSFQEQYFE
+272 DGQKFRSFK
-283 NEEKELFKYFWNL
+283 NEEEQKLFRFFYEL
-296 KNFQNNDDIKKSLFK
+296 KNIKGLFK
-311 IFLANFYQMH
+311 IFTANFYQMH

-351 VCEKDSALK
+351 VCEKNSALK

-388 VFKNESHSLIVV
+388 VFKNDSHSLIVV

-430 LSHNYRSTD
+430 LNHNYRSTD

-458 ITFFKSE
+458 ITFFRSE

-470 EDKTSNAT
+470 GDKTLNAT

-491 SEKVEK
+491 SEKKEK
-497 KENEPAKKIECPISA
+497 NEDGSVKKSEVPISA
-512 EEFAKL
+512 EDFANL

-557 LAKTSSEMEEIEN
+557 LAKTSPEMEKIEN
-570 AMKRSGIP
+570 AMKDSGIP
-578 FLRYKDKNLFAGIEC
+578 FLRYKDKNLFRGIEC
-593 RHWISLINAIA
+593 KHWISLINAIA
-604 SPDFIGHNRAFL
+604 SPDFTGHNRAFL
-616 SEALFTKFFEI
+616 SEALFTRFFDI
-627 PLESVK
+627 PIENVT

-640 TCKERKAIIEWQNL
+640 TCDERKALIEWQML
-654 AEKRKW
+654 AEDRKW
-660 ARLLESVFEK
+660 AKLLESIFEK
-670 TQIENRLS
+670 TQIEKRLS
-678 GLDNLQS
+678 GLDNLQT

-697 EYLYKNDSSLKG
+697 EYLYKNDSSLDG
-709 VSKHLSRLVAR
+709 VSRHLSRLVSR
-720 TEEADDE
+720 TEGADDE

-785 VVEKYAKLS
+785 PVGKYAKLS
-794 FSECDKKKMQGEE
+794 FSEDGKEKMKNEE
-807 EKEWQR
+807 EIEWQR

-834 KSGNRKNDNVFTKTV
+834 RSGDKEINNVFTKTI
-849 TASLSAFMQNEDEK
+849 TASLSAFMQND
-863 KANDSDYQKRYEKFI
+863 AN
-878 ITEKERNDFNFCK
+878 K
-891 KLNEKVQEI
+891 KLYENFIFSEENNRKLSKEVQEI

-907 ESDGFTEELQRKEF
+907 ESDGTTEDSQKEVFTELKD
-921 EKLSAAK
+921 AK

-937 SSLGHKKIA
+937 SSLGHKKIG
-946 LNEYVSDKYKPEEEE
+946 LNEYVSDKYKPEEEDDD
-961 LYNENLED
+961 ENLEET
-969 VSELSDSDYLKG
+969 SELSDSDYLKG

-1002 TARPISSSSCK
+1002 TALPIVSASSGK
-1013 KISDFE
+1013 RISDYE
-1019 EFFADS
+1019 ELCTDS
-1025 EVKSLIDTSFYEQG
+1025 DVKALIEDSFSEQG
-1039 FKIDKDDSKNWRKN
+1039 LKIDEEDSKNWRKN
-1053 TAQSI
+1053 TAQI
-1058 WNTLSA
+1058 VWNTLSA
-1064 RFKEVR
+1064 RFKEL
-1070 TNKSGNFFSLREI
+1070 TGGKEGETFSLREI
-1083 SLKDRTS
+1083 LLKNRSS
-1090 EAEFNF
+1090 EVEFNF

-1114 IDLLFVRNVGG
+1114 IDLLFVRNVDGK
-1125 REVYSLLDW
+1125 EVYSLLDW
-1134 KSDTLADYSET
+1134 KSDTLPDYSES
-1145 ETANHSVEKYSV
+1145 ETAKHSVEKYSI
-1157 QMVLYSFCLVKW
+1157 QMVLYSYCLVKW
-1169 LKTFPKYSSMKESEI
+1169 LKTFPKYSSMDYNEI
-1184 YENHFGGIYY
+1184 YKNHFGGIYY

-1200 KGETGNG
+1200 KAGTDNG
-1207 IFAQRWNSWSTLNKI
+1207 IFAQKWENWKMLNTI
-1222 FNDEICGKLKTE
+1222 FNDKICKKMKTE
-1234 NEK
+1234 SKK

>member
-1 MSDKVETEFNAN
+1 MSDKIETEFNAKD
-13 ENTPHKGQS
+13 NTPLKGQS
-22 IYIEASAGTGKTY
+22 IYIKASAGTGKTY
-35 NIQKIVRKL
+35 NIQKIVRQL

-51 RLEKILI
+51 QLEKILI

-71 RIRKELAGFEA
+71 RIRKELTWFDA

-97 NTLEEFS
+97 QTLEEFA
-104 FTAKKPASL
+104 FTANKPASL

-120 ISNFIDRAIRDGLE
+120 ISDFIDRAIRDGLE
-134 NDENFR
+134 NDENFC

-150 ENKDS
+150 DNKDS

-165 QAVGRYYPDEKI
+165 QAVAKYYPDEKI
-177 VELEKEK
+177 VELEKEIQK
-184 QPAIFNG
+184 ATFNG
-191 REITIDDYKTYSRFE
+191 REITIDEYKIYSCFD

-214 KEKLA
+214 KDN
-219 ELEKLAKQN
+219 LAKLKKLSQQN
-228 EEDFKEKSVGLSKT
+228 EEIFETKSIRLDDK
-242 AKGNLEKKLLRLPKF
+242 KKKKLEEQLLKLPSFYK
-257 CEDLKSHFSNKEINF
+257 DLKSHLVNKEIKF
-272 NGSSFQEQYFE
+272 DGQKFRSFK
-283 NEEKELFKYFWNL
+283 NEEEQKLFRFFYEL
-296 KNFQNNDDIKKSLFK
+296 KNIKGLFK
-311 IFLANFYQMH
+311 IFTANFYQMH

-343 MIRNVREA
+343 MILNVREA
-351 VCEKDSALK
+351 VCEKNSALK
-360 KELQKK
+360 KKLQKK

-388 VFKNESHSLIVV
+388 VFKNDSHSLIVV

-410 QGADVNV
+410 QGADINV

-453 FKGSD
+453 FKDPD

-470 EDKTSNAT
+470 GDKTLNAT

-491 SEKVEK
+491 SEKKEK
-497 KENEPAKKIECPISA
+497 NEDGSVKKSEVPISA
-512 EEFAKL
+512 EDFANL

-557 LAKTSSEMEEIEN
+557 LAKTSPEMEEIEN
-570 AMKRSGIP
+570 AMKDSGIP
-578 FLRYKDKNLFAGIEC
+578 FLRYKDKNLFRGVEC
-593 RHWISLINAIA
+593 KHWISLINAIA
-604 SPDFIGHNRAFL
+604 SPDFTGHKRAFL
-616 SEALFTKFFEI
+616 SEALFTRFFDI
-627 PLESVK
+627 PIENVT

-640 TCKERKAIIEWQNL
+640 TCDKRKALIEWQML
-654 AEKRKW
+654 AEDRKW
-660 ARLLESVFEK
+660 AKLLESIFEK
-670 TQIENRLS
+670 TQIEKRLS
-678 GLDNLQS
+678 GLDNLQT

-697 EYLYKNDSSLKG
+697 EYLYKNDSSLDG
-709 VSKHLSRLVAR
+709 VSRHLSRLVAR
-720 TEEADDE
+720 TEGTDDE

-785 VVEKYAKLS
+785 PVEKYAKLS
-794 FSECDKKKMQGEE
+794 FSEDGKEKMKKEE
-807 EKEWQR
+807 EIEWQR

-834 KSGNRKNDNVFTKTV
+834 RSGDKRIDNVFTKTI
-849 TASLSAFMQNEDEK
+849 TTSLSAFMQND
-863 KANDSDYQKRYEKFI
+863 AN
-878 ITEKERNDFNFCK
+878 K
-891 KLNEKVQEI
+891 KLYENFIFSEENNRKLSKEVQEI

-907 ESDGFTEELQRKEF
+907 ESDGTTEDSQKEVFTELKD
-921 EKLSAAK
+921 AK

-946 LNEYVSDKYKPEEEE
+946 LNEYVSDKYKPEEEDDD
-961 LYNENLED
+961 ENLEET
-969 VSELSDSDYLKG
+969 SELSDSDYLKG

-1002 TARPISSSSCK
+1002 TALPIASASSGK
-1013 KISDFE
+1013 RISDYE
-1019 EFFADS
+1019 ELCTDS
-1025 EVKSLIDTSFYEQG
+1025 DVKALIEDSFSEQG
-1039 FKIDKDDSKNWRKN
+1039 LKIDEEDSKNWRKN
-1053 TAQSI
+1053 TAQI
-1058 WNTLSA
+1058 VWNTLSA
-1064 RFKEVR
+1064 RFKEL
-1070 TNKSGNFFSLREI
+1070 TGEKEGEAFSLREI
-1083 SLKDRTS
+1083 LLKDRSS
-1090 EAEFNF
+1090 EVEFNF

-1114 IDLLFVRNVGG
+1114 IDLLFVRNVDGK
-1125 REVYSLLDW
+1125 EVYSLLDW
-1134 KSDTLADYSET
+1134 KSDTLPDYSES
-1145 ETANHSVEKYSV
+1145 ERANHSVEKYSI
-1157 QMVLYSFCLVKW
+1157 QMVLYSYCLVKW
-1169 LKTFPKYSSMKESEI
+1169 LKTFPKYSSMDYNEI
-1184 YENHFGGIYY
+1184 YKNHFGGIYY

-1200 KGETGNG
+1200 KAGTDNG
-1207 IFAQRWNSWSTLNKI
+1207 IFAQKWENWEMLNTI
-1222 FNDEICGKLKTE
+1222 FNDKICKKMKTE
-1234 NEK
+1234 SKK

>member
-1 MSDKVETEFNAN
+1 MGDKVETEFNAK
-13 ENTPHKGQS
+13 ENTPFKGQS
-22 IYIEASAGTGKTY
+22 IYIKASAGTGKTY
-35 NIQKIVRKL
+35 NIQKIVRQL
-44 LERKDVS
+44 LERKDVPQ
-51 RLEKILI
+51 LEKILI

-71 RIRKELAGFEA
+71 RIRKELAGFDV

-97 NTLEEFS
+97 QTLEEFA

-113 ELIDEEE
+113 ELIDEGE
-120 ISNFIDRAIRDGLE
+120 ISDFIDRTIRDGLE

-155 FIESLKKDLK
+155 FIESLKKNLK

-184 QPAIFNG
+184 QETKFNG
-191 REITIDDYKTYSRFE
+191 GEITIDEYKIYSSFD

-214 KEKLA
+214 KDNLA
-219 ELEKLAKQN
+219 KLEKLAQQN
-228 EEDFKEKSVGLSKT
+228 KERFERESVGLDDK
-242 AKGNLEKKLLRLPKF
+242 KKEKLEEQLLKLPNFYK
-257 CEDLKSHFSNKEINF
+257 DLKSHLVNKEIKF
-272 NGSSFQEQYFE
+272 DGQKFKSFK
-283 NEEKELFKYFWNL
+283 NEEEQKLFRFFYDL
-296 KNFQNNDDIKKSLFK
+296 KNIKSLFK
-311 IFLANFYQMH
+311 IFTANFYQMH

-351 VCEKDSALK
+351 VCEDGSALK

-366 YDVAIIDE
+366 YDLAIIDE

-388 VFKNESHSLIVV
+388 VFLNETHSLIVV

-417 YENAIGTFENGYK
+417 YENAIRQIGNGYK

-439 QMIEACNGLFEQDF
+439 QMIEACNELFEQDF
-453 FKGSD
+453 FKDSD

-470 EDKTSNAT
+470 EDKTLNAT
-478 FDGKEIKPFWICN
+478 FDGKEIKPLWICN

-497 KENEPAKKIECPISA
+497 NENEPPKKIECPVSA
-512 EEFAKL
+512 EDFAKL

-529 DKNGK
+529 NKNGK

-539 YEKKEKNFRNVSF
+539 YDKKKKAYRNVSF

-578 FLRYKDKNLFAGIEC
+578 FLRYKDKNLFRGIEFK
-593 RHWISLINAIA
+593 HWISLINAIA
-604 SPDFIGHNRAFL
+604 SPDFTGHNRAFL
-616 SEALFTKFFEI
+616 SEALFTRFFDI
-627 PLESVK
+627 PIESVK

-640 TCKERKAIIEWQNL
+640 TCEERKSIIEWQNL

-660 ARLLESVFEK
+660 ARLLESIFEK
-670 TQIENRLS
+670 TQIEKRLS

-697 EYLYKNDSSLKG
+697 DYLYKNDSSLEG
-709 VSKHLSRLVAR
+709 VSRQLSRLAAR
-720 TEEADDE
+720 TEGADDE

-739 VQLMTIHASKGLE
+739 VQMMTIHASKGLE

-776 EEKKDDEGK
+776 EEKKDDEGN
-785 VVEKYAKLS
+785 VEKYAKLT
-794 FSECDKKKMQGEE
+794 FSESGKEKMKKEE
-807 EKEWQR
+807 EIEWQR

-834 KSGNRKNDNVFTKTV
+834 KSGNKKNDNVFTKTV
-849 TASLSAFMQNEDEK
+849 TASLSAFMKSEDENTK
-863 KANDSDYQKRYEKFI
+863 NPENPDYQKHYEKFI
-878 ITEKERNDFNFCK
+878 ITEKEQNDFNFCK

-900 LKHKKEK
+900 LKHKKEE
-907 ESDGFTEELQRKEF
+907 ESDGSTEESQQKEF
-921 EKLSAAK
+921 EKLSDVK
-928 NRLLKKNSY
+928 KRLLRKNSY
-937 SSLGHKKIA
+937 SSIGHKKIA
-946 LNEYVSDKYKPEEEE
+946 LNEYVSDSYKPEEEDDDD
-961 LYNENLED
+961 ENLEEI
-969 VSELSDSDYLKG
+969 SEFSDSDYLKG

-1002 TARPISSSSCK
+1002 TARPIVLSSSCK
-1013 KISDFE
+1013 RISDYE
-1019 EFFADS
+1019 ELCTDS
-1025 EVKSLIDTSFYEQG
+1025 DVKALIEDCFSEQG
-1039 FKIDKDDSKNWRKN
+1039 LKIDEEDSKNWRKN
-1053 TAQSI
+1053 TAQI
-1058 WNTLSA
+1058 VWNTLSA
-1064 RFKEVR
+1064 RFKEFGENESR
-1070 TNKSGNFFSLREI
+1070 NSFSLREI
-1083 SLKDRTS
+1083 PLKDRTS

-1096 MPEEFSSAPE
+1096 IPEEVSSAPE

-1114 IDLLFVRNVGG
+1114 IDLLFVRNVDGK
-1125 REVYSLLDW
+1125 EVYSLLDW

-1145 ETANHSVEKYSV
+1145 ETANHSIEKYSV
-1157 QMVLYSFCLVKW
+1157 QMVLYSYCLVKW
-1169 LKTFPKYSSMKESEI
+1169 LKTFPKYSCMDENEI
-1184 YENHFGGIYY
+1184 YKNHFGGMYY

-1200 KGETGNG
+1200 KDGTANG
-1207 IFAQRWNSWSTLNKI
+1207 IFAQRWDSWSRLNKI
-1222 FNDEICGKLKTE
+1222 FDDEICGNLKTE
-1234 NEK
+1234 NKK

>member
-1 MSDKVETEFNAN
+1 MSDKIETEFNAKD
-13 ENTPHKGQS
+13 NTPLKGQS
-22 IYIEASAGTGKTY
+22 IYIKASAGTGKTY
-35 NIQKIVRKL
+35 NIQKIVRQL
-44 LERKDVS
+44 LERKDVPQ
-51 RLEKILI
+51 LEKILI

-71 RIRKELAGFEA
+71 RIRKELTGFDA

-97 NTLEEFS
+97 QTLEEFA
-104 FTAKKPASL
+104 FTANKPASL

-120 ISNFIDRAIRDGLE
+120 IIDFIDRAIRDGLE

-140 TELIALFENA
+140 TELIPLFENA

-155 FIESLKKDLK
+155 FIESLKDDLK
-165 QAVGRYYPDEKI
+165 QAVAKYYPDEKI
-177 VELEKEK
+177 VELDANSDSIYLKYEGKKEQKDYTFEDCDFLLEKEESGNYDEVK
-184 QPAIFNG
+184 KD
-191 REITIDDYKTYSRFE
+191 ITRVFTGKDAANHKKNIEKYKKARFY
-206 LLIETQEF
+206 
-214 KEKLA
+214 
-219 ELEKLAKQN
+219 
-228 EEDFKEKSVGLSKT
+228 
-242 AKGNLEKKLLRLPKF
+242 GNI
-257 CEDLKSHFSNKEINF
+257 LKS
-272 NGSSFQEQYFE
+272 
-283 NEEKELFKYFWNL
+283 
-296 KNFQNNDDIKKSLFK
+296 
-311 IFLANFYQMH
+311 
-321 LPNLYQ
+321 LYQ

-351 VCEKDSALK
+351 VCEKNSALK

-388 VFKNESHSLIVV
+388 VFKNENHSLIVV

-439 QMIEACNGLFEQDF
+439 QMIEACNRLFEQNF

-458 ITFFKSE
+458 ITFFRSD
-465 PPEAP
+465 PPEVP
-470 EDKTSNAT
+470 GDKTLNAT

-491 SEKVEK
+491 SEKEEK

-512 EEFAKL
+512 EDFAKL

-557 LAKTSSEMEEIEN
+557 LAKTSSEMENIEN
-570 AMKRSGIP
+570 AMKDSGIP
-578 FLRYKDKNLFAGIEC
+578 FLRYKDKNLFRGIEC
-593 RHWISLINAIA
+593 KHWISLINAIA
-604 SPDFIGHNRAFL
+604 SPDFTGHNRAFL
-616 SEALFTKFFEI
+616 SEALFTRFFDI
-627 PLESVK
+627 PIENVT

-640 TCKERKAIIEWQNL
+640 TCDERKAIIEWQML
-654 AEKRKW
+654 AEDRKW
-660 ARLLESVFEK
+660 AKLLESIFEK
-670 TQIENRLS
+670 TQIEKRLS
-678 GLDNLQS
+678 GLDNLQT

-697 EYLYKNDSSLKG
+697 EYLYKNDSSLDG
-709 VSKHLSRLVAR
+709 VSRHLSRLVAR
-720 TEEADDE
+720 TEGADDE

-785 VVEKYAKLS
+785 PVGKYAKLS
-794 FSECDKKKMQGEE
+794 FSENGKEKMKNEE
-807 EKEWQR
+807 EIEWQR

-834 KSGNRKNDNVFTKTV
+834 ISGDKRIDNVFTKTI
-849 TASLSAFMQNEDEK
+849 TASLSAFMQND
-863 KANDSDYQKRYEKFI
+863 AN
-878 ITEKERNDFNFCK
+878 K
-891 KLNEKVQEI
+891 KLYENFIFSEENNRKLSKEVQEI

-907 ESDGFTEELQRKEF
+907 ESDGTTEDSQKAVFTELKD
-921 EKLSAAK
+921 AK

-937 SSLGHKKIA
+937 SSLGHKKIV
-946 LNEYVSDKYKPEEEE
+946 LNEYVSDKYKPEQEDDD
-961 LYNENLED
+961 ENLEET
-969 VSELSDSDYLKG
+969 SELSDSDYLKG

-1002 TARPISSSSCK
+1002 TALPIASASSGK
-1013 KISDFE
+1013 RISDYE
-1019 EFFADS
+1019 ELCTDS
-1025 EVKSLIDTSFYEQG
+1025 DVKALIEDSFSEQG
-1039 FKIDKDDSKNWRKN
+1039 LKIDEEDSKNWRKN
-1053 TAQSI
+1053 TAQII

-1064 RFKEVR
+1064 RFKEL
-1070 TNKSGNFFSLREI
+1070 TGEKEGEAFSLREI
-1083 SLKDRTS
+1083 LLKDRSS
-1090 EAEFNF
+1090 EVEFNF

-1114 IDLLFVRNVGG
+1114 IDLLFVRNVDGK
-1125 REVYSLLDW
+1125 EVYSLLDW
-1134 KSDTLADYSET
+1134 KSDTLPDYSES
-1145 ETANHSVEKYSV
+1145 ETANHSVEKYSI
-1157 QMVLYSFCLVKW
+1157 QMVLYSYCLVKW
-1169 LKTFPKYSSMKESEI
+1169 LKTFPKYSSMDYNEI
-1184 YENHFGGIYY
+1184 YKNHFGGIYY

-1200 KGETGNG
+1200 KAGTDNG
-1207 IFAQRWNSWSTLNKI
+1207 IFAQKWENWKMLNTI
-1222 FNDEICGKLKTE
+1222 FNDKICKKMKTE
-1234 NEK
+1234 SKK

>member
-1 MSDKVETEFNAN
+1 MSDIIETEFNAKD
-13 ENTPHKGQS
+13 NTPLKGQS
-22 IYIEASAGTGKTY
+22 IYIKASAGTGKTY
-35 NIQKIVRKL
+35 NIQKIVRQL
-44 LERKDVS
+44 LERKDVPQ
-51 RLEKILI
+51 LEKILI

-71 RIRKELAGFEA
+71 RIRKELAGFDA

-97 NTLEEFS
+97 KTLEEFA
-104 FTAKKPASL
+104 FTANKPASL

-120 ISNFIDRAIRDGLE
+120 INDFIDRAIRDGLE

-140 TELIALFENA
+140 TELIPLFENA

-155 FIESLKKDLK
+155 FIESLKDDLK
-165 QAVGRYYPDEKI
+165 QAVAKYYPDEKI
-177 VELEKEK
+177 VELDANSDSIYLKYEGKKEQKDYTFEDCDFLLEKEESGNYDEVK
-184 QPAIFNG
+184 KD
-191 REITIDDYKTYSRFE
+191 ITRVFTGKDAANHKKNIEKYKKARFY
-206 LLIETQEF
+206 
-214 KEKLA
+214 
-219 ELEKLAKQN
+219 
-228 EEDFKEKSVGLSKT
+228 
-242 AKGNLEKKLLRLPKF
+242 GNI
-257 CEDLKSHFSNKEINF
+257 LKS
-272 NGSSFQEQYFE
+272 
-283 NEEKELFKYFWNL
+283 
-296 KNFQNNDDIKKSLFK
+296 
-311 IFLANFYQMH
+311 
-321 LPNLYQ
+321 LYQ

-343 MIRNVREA
+343 MILNVREA
-351 VCEKDSALK
+351 VCEKNSALK

-410 QGADVNV
+410 QGADINV

-439 QMIEACNGLFEQDF
+439 QMIEACNRLFEQDF

-470 EDKTSNAT
+470 GDKTLNAT

-491 SEKVEK
+491 SEKEEK

-557 LAKTSSEMEEIEN
+557 LAKTSSEMENIEN
-570 AMKRSGIP
+570 AMKDSGIP
-578 FLRYKDKNLFAGIEC
+578 FLRYKDKNLFRGIEC
-593 RHWISLINAIA
+593 KHWISLINAIA
-604 SPDFIGHNRAFL
+604 SPDFTGHNRAFL
-616 SEALFTKFFEI
+616 SEALFTRFFDI
-627 PLESVK
+627 PIENVT

-640 TCKERKAIIEWQNL
+640 TCDERKALIEWQML
-654 AEKRKW
+654 AENRKW
-660 ARLLESVFEK
+660 AKLLESIFEK
-670 TQIENRLS
+670 TQIEKRLS
-678 GLDNLQS
+678 GLDNLQT

-697 EYLYKNDSSLKG
+697 EYLYKNDSSLDG
-709 VSKHLSRLVAR
+709 VSRHLSRLVAC
-720 TEEADDE
+720 TEGTDEE

-752 FPVVIAAGGFKQRN
+752 FPVVIVAGGFKQRN

-785 VVEKYAKLS
+785 PVGKYAKLS
-794 FSECDKKKMQGEE
+794 FSEDGKEKMKNEE
-807 EKEWQR
+807 EIEWQR

-834 KSGNRKNDNVFTKTV
+834 RSGDKRIDNVFTKTI
-849 TASLSAFMQNEDEK
+849 TASLSAFMQND
-863 KANDSDYQKRYEKFI
+863 AN
-878 ITEKERNDFNFCK
+878 K
-891 KLNEKVQEI
+891 KLYENFIFSEENNRKLSKEVQEI

-907 ESDGFTEELQRKEF
+907 ESDGTTEDSQKEVFTELKDV
-921 EKLSAAK
+921 K

-946 LNEYVSDKYKPEEEE
+946 LNEYVSDKYKPEEQDDDD
-961 LYNENLED
+961 NLEET
-969 VSELSDSDYLKG
+969 SELSDSDYLKG

-1002 TARPISSSSCK
+1002 TALPIASASSGK
-1013 KISDFE
+1013 RISDYE
-1019 EFFADS
+1019 ELCTDS
-1025 EVKSLIDTSFYEQG
+1025 DVKALIEDSFSEQG
-1039 FKIDKDDSKNWRKN
+1039 LKIDEEDSKNWRKN
-1053 TAQSI
+1053 TAQII

-1064 RFKEVR
+1064 RFKEL
-1070 TNKSGNFFSLREI
+1070 TGEKEGEAFSLREI
-1083 SLKDRTS
+1083 LLKDRSS
-1090 EAEFNF
+1090 EVEFNF

-1114 IDLLFVRNVGG
+1114 IDLLFVRNVDGK
-1125 REVYSLLDW
+1125 EVYSLLDW
-1134 KSDTLADYSET
+1134 KSDILPDYSES
-1145 ETANHSVEKYSV
+1145 ETANHSVEKYSI
-1157 QMVLYSFCLVKW
+1157 QMVLYSYCLVKW
-1169 LKTFPKYSSMKESEI
+1169 LKTFPKYSSMDYNEI
-1184 YENHFGGIYY
+1184 YKNHFGGIYY

-1200 KGETGNG
+1200 KAGTDNG
-1207 IFAQRWNSWSTLNKI
+1207 IFAQKWENWKMLNTI
-1222 FNDEICGKLKTE
+1222 FNDKICKKMKTE
-1234 NEK
+1234 SKK

>member
-1 MSDKVETEFNAN
+1 MSDKIETEFNAKD
-13 ENTPHKGQS
+13 NTPLKGQS
-22 IYIEASAGTGKTY
+22 IYIKASAGTGKTY
-35 NIQKIVRKL
+35 NIQKIVRQL
-44 LERKDVS
+44 LERKDVPQ
-51 RLEKILI
+51 LEKILI

-71 RIRKELAGFEA
+71 RIRKELTGFDA

-97 NTLEEFS
+97 QTLEEFA
-104 FTAKKPASL
+104 FTANKPASL

-120 ISNFIDRAIRDGLE
+120 IIDFIDRAIRDGLE

-140 TELIALFENA
+140 TELIPLFENA

-155 FIESLKKDLK
+155 FIESLKDDLK
-165 QAVGRYYPDEKI
+165 QAVAKYYPDEKI
-177 VELEKEK
+177 VELDANSDSIYLKYEGKKEQKDYTFEDCDFLLEKEESGNYDEVK
-184 QPAIFNG
+184 KD
-191 REITIDDYKTYSRFE
+191 ITRVFTGKDAANHKKNIEKYKKARFY
-206 LLIETQEF
+206 
-214 KEKLA
+214 
-219 ELEKLAKQN
+219 
-228 EEDFKEKSVGLSKT
+228 
-242 AKGNLEKKLLRLPKF
+242 GNI
-257 CEDLKSHFSNKEINF
+257 LKS
-272 NGSSFQEQYFE
+272 
-283 NEEKELFKYFWNL
+283 
-296 KNFQNNDDIKKSLFK
+296 
-311 IFLANFYQMH
+311 
-321 LPNLYQ
+321 LYQ

-351 VCEKDSALK
+351 VCEKNSALK

-388 VFKNESHSLIVV
+388 VFKNENHSLIVV

-439 QMIEACNGLFEQDF
+439 QMIEACNRLFEQNF

-458 ITFFKSE
+458 ITFFRSD
-465 PPEAP
+465 PPEVP
-470 EDKTSNAT
+470 GDKTLNAT

-491 SEKVEK
+491 SEKEEK

-512 EEFAKL
+512 EDFAKL

-557 LAKTSSEMEEIEN
+557 LAKTSSEMENIEN
-570 AMKRSGIP
+570 AMKDSGIP
-578 FLRYKDKNLFAGIEC
+578 FLRYKDKNLFRGIEC
-593 RHWISLINAIA
+593 KHWISLINAIA
-604 SPDFIGHNRAFL
+604 SPDFTGHNRAFL
-616 SEALFTKFFEI
+616 SEALFTRFFDI
-627 PLESVK
+627 PIENVT

-640 TCKERKAIIEWQNL
+640 TCDERKALIEWQML
-654 AEKRKW
+654 AEDRKW
-660 ARLLESVFEK
+660 AKLLESIFEK
-670 TQIENRLS
+670 TQIEKRLS
-678 GLDNLQS
+678 GLDNLQT

-697 EYLYKNDSSLKG
+697 EYLYKNDSSLDG
-709 VSKHLSRLVAR
+709 VSRHLSRLVAR
-720 TEEADDE
+720 TEGADDE

-766 NQIPQVYLYH
+766 NQISQVYLYH

-785 VVEKYAKLS
+785 PVGKYAKLS
-794 FSECDKKKMQGEE
+794 FSENGKEKMKNEE
-807 EKEWQR
+807 EIEWQR

-834 KSGNRKNDNVFTKTV
+834 ISGDKRIDNVFTKTI
-849 TASLSAFMQNEDEK
+849 TASLSAFMQND
-863 KANDSDYQKRYEKFI
+863 AN
-878 ITEKERNDFNFCK
+878 K
-891 KLNEKVQEI
+891 KLYENFIFSEENNRKLSKEVQEI

-907 ESDGFTEELQRKEF
+907 ESDGTTEDSQKAVFTELKD
-921 EKLSAAK
+921 AK

-946 LNEYVSDKYKPEEEE
+946 LNEYVSDKYKPEEEDDD
-961 LYNENLED
+961 ENLEET
-969 VSELSDSDYLKG
+969 SELSDSDYLKG

-1002 TARPISSSSCK
+1002 TALPIASASSGK
-1013 KISDFE
+1013 RISDYE
-1019 EFFADS
+1019 ELCTDS
-1025 EVKSLIDTSFYEQG
+1025 DVKALIEDSFSEQG
-1039 FKIDKDDSKNWRKN
+1039 LKIDEEDSKNWRKN
-1053 TAQSI
+1053 TAQII

-1064 RFKEVR
+1064 RFKEL
-1070 TNKSGNFFSLREI
+1070 TGGKEGGTFSLREI
-1083 SLKDRTS
+1083 LLKDRSS
-1090 EAEFNF
+1090 EVEFNF

-1114 IDLLFVRNVGG
+1114 IDLLFVRNVDGK
-1125 REVYSLLDW
+1125 EVYSLLDW
-1134 KSDTLADYSET
+1134 KSDTLPDYSES
-1145 ETANHSVEKYSV
+1145 ETANHSVEKYSI
-1157 QMVLYSFCLVKW
+1157 QMVLYSYCLVKW
-1169 LKTFPKYSSMKESEI
+1169 LKTFPKYSSMDYNEI
-1184 YENHFGGIYY
+1184 YKNHFGGIYY

-1200 KGETGNG
+1200 KAGTDNG
-1207 IFAQRWNSWSTLNKI
+1207 IFAQKWENWKMLNTI
-1222 FNDEICGKLKTE
+1222 FNDKICKKMKTE
-1234 NEK
+1234 SKK

>member
-1 MSDKVETEFNAN
+1 MSDKIETEFNAKD
-13 ENTPHKGQS
+13 NTPLKGQS
-22 IYIEASAGTGKTY
+22 IYIKASAGTGKTY
-35 NIQKIVRKL
+35 NIQKIVRQL
-44 LERKDVS
+44 LERKDVPQ
-51 RLEKILI
+51 LEKILI

-71 RIRKELAGFEA
+71 RIRKELAGFDA

-97 NTLEEFS
+97 KTLEEFA
-104 FTAKKPASL
+104 FTANKPASL

-120 ISNFIDRAIRDGLE
+120 ISDFIDRAIRDGLV
-134 NDENFR
+134 NDENFC

-165 QAVGRYYPDEKI
+165 QAVAKYYPDEKI
-177 VELEKEK
+177 VELDANSDSIYLKYEGKKEQKDYTFEDCDFLLEKEESGNYDEVK
-184 QPAIFNG
+184 KD
-191 REITIDDYKTYSRFE
+191 ITRVFTGKDAANHKKNIEKYKKTRFY
-206 LLIETQEF
+206 
-214 KEKLA
+214 
-219 ELEKLAKQN
+219 
-228 EEDFKEKSVGLSKT
+228 
-242 AKGNLEKKLLRLPKF
+242 GNI
-257 CEDLKSHFSNKEINF
+257 LKS
-272 NGSSFQEQYFE
+272 
-283 NEEKELFKYFWNL
+283 
-296 KNFQNNDDIKKSLFK
+296 
-311 IFLANFYQMH
+311 
-321 LPNLYQ
+321 LYQ

-351 VCEKDSALK
+351 VCEKNSALK

-410 QGADVNV
+410 QGADINV

-439 QMIEACNGLFEQDF
+439 QMIEACNRLFEQDF

-458 ITFFKSE
+458 ITFFRSE

-470 EDKTSNAT
+470 GDKTLNAT

-491 SEKVEK
+491 SEKEEK

-512 EEFAKL
+512 EDFAKL

-557 LAKTSSEMEEIEN
+557 LAKTSSEMENIEN
-570 AMKRSGIP
+570 AMKDSGIP
-578 FLRYKDKNLFAGIEC
+578 FLRYKDKNLFRGIEC
-593 RHWISLINAIA
+593 KHWISLINAIA
-604 SPDFIGHNRAFL
+604 SPDFTGHNRAFL
-616 SEALFTKFFEI
+616 SEALFTRFFDI
-627 PLESVK
+627 PIENVT

-640 TCKERKAIIEWQNL
+640 TCDERKALIEWQML
-654 AEKRKW
+654 AEDRKW
-660 ARLLESVFEK
+660 AKLLESIFEK
-670 TQIENRLS
+670 TQIEKRLS
-678 GLDNLQS
+678 GLDNLQT

-697 EYLYKNDSSLKG
+697 EYLYKNDSSLDG
-709 VSKHLSRLVAR
+709 VSRHLSRLVAR
-720 TEEADDE
+720 TEGPDDE

-785 VVEKYAKLS
+785 PVGKYAKLS
-794 FSECDKKKMQGEE
+794 FSENGKEKMKNEE
-807 EKEWQR
+807 EIEWQR

-834 KSGNRKNDNVFTKTV
+834 RSGDKRIDNVFTKTI
-849 TASLSAFMQNEDEK
+849 TTSLSAFMQND
-863 KANDSDYQKRYEKFI
+863 AN
-878 ITEKERNDFNFCK
+878 K
-891 KLNEKVQEI
+891 KLYENFIFSEENNRKLSKEVQEI

-907 ESDGFTEELQRKEF
+907 ESDGTTEDSQKEVFTELKD
-921 EKLSAAK
+921 AK

-937 SSLGHKKIA
+937 SSLGHKKIG
-946 LNEYVSDKYKPEEEE
+946 LNEYVSDKYKPEEEDDD
-961 LYNENLED
+961 ENLEET
-969 VSELSDSDYLKG
+969 SGPSDSDYLKG

-1002 TARPISSSSCK
+1002 TALPIASASSGK
-1013 KISDFE
+1013 RISDYE
-1019 EFFADS
+1019 ELCTDS
-1025 EVKSLIDTSFYEQG
+1025 DVKALIEDSFSEQG
-1039 FKIDKDDSKNWRKN
+1039 LKIDEEDSKNWRKN
-1053 TAQSI
+1053 TAQI
-1058 WNTLSA
+1058 VWNTLSA
-1064 RFKEVR
+1064 RFKEL
-1070 TNKSGNFFSLREI
+1070 TGEKEGEAFSLREI
-1083 SLKDRTS
+1083 LLKDRTS
-1090 EAEFNF
+1090 EVEFNF

-1114 IDLLFVRNVGG
+1114 IDLLFVRNVDGK
-1125 REVYSLLDW
+1125 EVYSLLDW
-1134 KSDTLADYSET
+1134 KSDTLPDYSES
-1145 ETANHSVEKYSV
+1145 ESANHSVEKYSI
-1157 QMVLYSFCLVKW
+1157 QMVLYSYCLVKW
-1169 LKTFPKYSSMKESEI
+1169 LKTFPKYSSMDYNEI
-1184 YENHFGGIYY
+1184 YKNHFGGIYY

-1200 KGETGNG
+1200 KAGTDNG
-1207 IFAQRWNSWSTLNKI
+1207 IFAQKWENWEMLNTI
-1222 FNDEICGKLKTE
+1222 FNDKICKKMKTE
-1234 NEK
+1234 SKK